1 MYTKISSGKEHR
13 RHRARRVSVLL
24 VVLALLFTMLPT
36 GLYTVAGAAEA
47 TETARPEPTPEPP
60 ADDTTD
66 DPANGTTD
74 DPADGTTDGTT
85 DDPADGT
92 TDDPAD
98 GTTDDPADGTTD
110 DPADD
115 ITDRAAPTAT
125 AVTVTCYAA
134 VDGGW
139 KQVGTVQTDKI
150 DSNSTRYYIMAA
162 ELDGIY
168 GEYGFS
174 SANYSGELFF
184 PHTDGRNADTLWAD
198 AAPKKNTDGA
208 WRIPLSKQ
216 GPIYLYY
223 LPGNTVGT
231 PSYFTGSKAKTDP
244 TMLEDNMFYTITVED
259 DLNRVYQEPP
269 APKIAFHGENV
280 SITLNTVSSM
290 AWDAMDGLT
299 GKPLELGPTKQT
311 ETSVTY
317 TIVEISQPVVF
328 YPHTDTLVIKY
339 EAEPDGWQHKIGQFE
354 PSVQAPQQSAMV
366 KGKKT
371 LLVEP
376 GDGDYT
382 LLAPDVDR
390 IAVTITGA
398 NNHTMF
404 YSFAGWKVVS
414 AAGSPVLPAG
424 TVLTADDLNAY
435 AGSDGVI
442 LLQAVWSG
450 VDSHNRPN
458 TVHFFLHLNGE
469 IRGSVDDGV
478 QWEDQKDYTP
488 ALHTTRML
496 GADNIPAEYSNKNAE
511 GVVKPLVARAT
522 NGDNAYAVDDT
533 IRNMVN
539 NPVQGGRL
547 EDLPNEETI
556 FAYLRAHSDT
566 ITMKVDGV
574 KIPAEMLN
582 SDYFQIRWNMVK
594 FEHSDGW
601 HIDGVLVAKRTRF
614 FVTKTFAGDAEAIKQ
629 VRDKFLIT
637 VSHTENGS
645 SVTDFTLVPQPAKEV
660 TEQGKRGYTRY
671 DAETDT
677 YTWEVPAQQRR
688 DYTIKE
694 TGHTLQGDKW
704 RVNNR
709 YLIRNHPQGLS
720 GGYQDYPEESGITIT
735 AVAYGNDVPNTAV
748 QTVALQNI
756 YVGIGTLTVKTQDSI
771 TGNGLA
777 KVEYKLSRPGGAEVV
792 LYRKPNTTLY
802 SVVQEEGYTEQIADC
817 KIIADASGFFTIR
830 LEEGTYTL
838 TETLPTGYFGPGT
851 VQVTVVQNTGGNIS
865 YHAEAKAL
873 PEGITPS
880 TGSWLQNADADNVV
894 ILNVPRM
901 LISVTARSSWPA
913 TGDKL
918 PVTVELWRDGAP
930 LPGDAYTVEL
940 NKENEWQYTWEN
952 LPLFT
957 DGTVADYTLREIEI
971 GDTYRDPGVAEDGFA
986 DYLVTY
992 AKALYRQAE
1001 DKEYREEHWWQKADG
1016 TQCFAREALLVVNN
1030 EGIRGEIA
1038 FEKVDEKGYPLKGA
1052 EFTLYADVECTK
1064 RLATATSDENGDV
1077 QFEDKWPA
1085 GTYYLRETT
1094 APVGYTAAELTWTV
1108 KIAAGKATV
1117 STPGG
1122 TTVTEVKNTS
1132 RLRLKLRVLG
1142 QLGEELPGA
1151 VLWVTR
1157 DNGSPM
1163 LYKTDEAGA
1172 ALLEQM
1178 PAGDYII
1185 QLAGTP
1191 TGYVPEDSA
1200 PNLKAEYGTLTY
1212 LDTANTAWQLEQ
1224 CEGEEYTYLLT
1235 LKLKELHILPS
1246 TGGTGTVPF
1255 TLAGAALMAVAVLL
1269 PSRKKVK

>member
-1 MYTKISSGKEHR
+1 MHTKISSGKEHR
-13 RHRARRVSVLL
+13 RHRARRASVLL

-36 GLYTVAGAAEA
+36 GLYTVADAAPAEEEPALVPAPEEALPEPEDSMTKEEETDEQPAEA
-47 TETARPEPTPEPP
+47 QP
-60 ADDTTD
+60 AEDK
-66 DPANGTTD
+66 A
-74 DPADGTTDGTT
+74 
-85 DDPADGT
+85 
-92 TDDPAD
+92 
-98 GTTDDPADGTTD
+98 
-110 DPADD
+110 
-115 ITDRAAPTAT
+115 RAAAAT
-125 AVTVTCYAA
+125 VECYAA
-134 VDGGW
+134 RDGIW
-139 KQVGTVQTDKI
+139 YPVTTVQTAAQYADGSGKL
-150 DSNSTRYYIMAA
+150 RYYITAA
-162 ELDGIY
+162 ELEEVY
-168 GEYGFS
+168 GAYGFKA
-174 SANYSGELFF
+174 ANYHGERFF
-184 PHTDGRNADTLWAD
+184 PHTDSYDPNKMWAD
-198 AAPKKNTDGA
+198 AAPIKSEDGG
-208 WRIPLSKQ
+208 WQIPLSHRTE
-216 GPIYLYY
+216 IRLYY
-223 LPGNTVGT
+223 LPANKEGAE
-231 PSYFTGSKAKTDP
+231 SYFLDKKELSNETLLA
-244 TMLEDNMFYTITVED
+244 ENMFYTVTVED

-299 GKPLELGPTKQT
+299 GTHLELEPTKQT

-317 TIVEISQPVVF
+317 TIEKISQPVVF

-382 LLAPDVDR
+382 LLAPDIDR
-390 IAVTITGA
+390 IEVKLTGEKA
-398 NNHTMF
+398 NNRSLF
-404 YSFAGWKVVS
+404 YSFLGWRV
-414 AAGSPVLPAG
+414 ANITEEVLLQPG
-424 TVLTADDLNAY
+424 TKLTAADLQHY
-435 AGSDGVI
+435 TGSDGEVT
-442 LLQAVWSG
+442 LRAKWSG
-450 VDSHNRPN
+450 EDKLKRPI
-458 TVHFFLHLNGE
+458 TTHFFLHLNGE

-488 ALHTTRML
+488 ALYTIRML

-574 KIPAEMLN
+574 EIPAEMLN

-601 HIDGVLVAKRTRF
+601 HIDGVLVAKRARF
-614 FVTKTFAGDAEAIKQ
+614 FVAKTFAGDAEAIKQ

-645 SVTDFTLVPQPAKEV
+645 SVTDFTLVPQPAKAV
-660 TEQGKRGYTRY
+660 TEQGKLGYTRY
-671 DAETDT
+671 DAEADT

-1052 EFTLYADVECTK
+1052 EFTLYADAECTK

-1108 KIAAGKATV
+1108 KIAAGKATI

-1132 RLRLKLRVLG
+1132 RLRLKLKVLG
-1142 QLGEELPGA
+1142 PLGEELPGA
-1151 VLWVTR
+1151 VLRVTR

-1163 LYKTDEAGA
+1163 LYKTNEAGA

-1246 TGGTGTVPF
+1246 TGGAGTVPF

-1269 PSRKKVK
+1269 PGRKKVK

>member
-1 MYTKISSGKEHR
+1 MHTKISSGKEHR
-13 RHRARRVSVLL
+13 RHRARRASVLL

-36 GLYTVAGAAEA
+36 GLYTVADAAPAEEEPALVPAPEEALPEPEDSMTKEEETDEQPAEA
-47 TETARPEPTPEPP
+47 QP
-60 ADDTTD
+60 AEDK
-66 DPANGTTD
+66 A
-74 DPADGTTDGTT
+74 
-85 DDPADGT
+85 
-92 TDDPAD
+92 
-98 GTTDDPADGTTD
+98 
-110 DPADD
+110 
-115 ITDRAAPTAT
+115 RAAAAT
-125 AVTVTCYAA
+125 VECYAA
-134 VDGGW
+134 RDGIW
-139 KQVGTVQTDKI
+139 YPVTTVQTAAQYADGSGKL
-150 DSNSTRYYIMAA
+150 RYYITAA
-162 ELDGIY
+162 ELEEVY
-168 GEYGFS
+168 GAYGFKA
-174 SANYSGELFF
+174 ANYHGERFF
-184 PHTDGRNADTLWAD
+184 PHTDSYDPNKMWAG
-198 AAPKKNTDGA
+198 AAPIKSEDGG
-208 WRIPLSKQ
+208 WQIPLSHRTE
-216 GPIYLYY
+216 IRLYY
-223 LPGNTVGT
+223 LPANKEGAE
-231 PSYFTGSKAKTDP
+231 SYFLDKKELSNETLLA
-244 TMLEDNMFYTITVED
+244 ENMFYTVTVED

-299 GKPLELGPTKQT
+299 GTHLELEPTKQT

-317 TIVEISQPVVF
+317 TIEKISQPVVF

-382 LLAPDVDR
+382 LLAPDIDR
-390 IAVTITGA
+390 IEVKLTGEKA
-398 NNHTMF
+398 NDRSLF
-404 YSFAGWKVVS
+404 YSFLGWRV
-414 AAGSPVLPAG
+414 ANITEEVLLQPG
-424 TVLTADDLNAY
+424 TKLTAADLQHY
-435 AGSDGVI
+435 TGSDGEVT
-442 LLQAVWSG
+442 LRAKWSG
-450 VDSHNRPN
+450 EDKLKRPI
-458 TVHFFLHLNGE
+458 TTHFFLHLNGE

-488 ALHTTRML
+488 ALYTIRML

-574 KIPAEMLN
+574 EIPAEMLN

-645 SVTDFTLVPQPAKEV
+645 SVTDFTLVPQPAKAV
-660 TEQGKRGYTRY
+660 TEQGKLGYTRY
-671 DAETDT
+671 DAEADT

-735 AVAYGNDVPNTAV
+735 AVAYGNDVPNTAL

-1052 EFTLYADVECTK
+1052 EFTLYADAECTK

-1108 KIAAGKATV
+1108 KIAAGKATI

-1132 RLRLKLRVLG
+1132 RLRLKLKVLG
-1142 QLGEELPGA
+1142 PLGEELPGA
-1151 VLWVTR
+1151 VLRVTR

-1163 LYKTDEAGA
+1163 LYKTNEAGA

-1235 LKLKELHILPS
+1235 LELKELHILPS

-1269 PSRKKVK
+1269 PGRKKVK

>member
-1 MYTKISSGKEHR
+1 MHTKISSGKEHR

-36 GLYTVAGAAEA
+36 GLYTVADAAPAEEEPALVPAPEEALPEPEDSMTKEEETDEQPAEA
-47 TETARPEPTPEPP
+47 QP
-60 ADDTTD
+60 AEDK
-66 DPANGTTD
+66 A
-74 DPADGTTDGTT
+74 
-85 DDPADGT
+85 
-92 TDDPAD
+92 
-98 GTTDDPADGTTD
+98 
-110 DPADD
+110 
-115 ITDRAAPTAT
+115 RAAAAT
-125 AVTVTCYAA
+125 VECYAA
-134 VDGGW
+134 RDGIW
-139 KQVGTVQTDKI
+139 YPVTTVQTAAQYADGSGKL
-150 DSNSTRYYIMAA
+150 RYYITAA
-162 ELDGIY
+162 ELEEAY
-168 GEYGFS
+168 SVYGFTA
-174 SANYSGELFF
+174 ANYHGERFF
-184 PHTDGRNADTLWAD
+184 PHTDSYDPNKMWAD
-198 AAPKKNTDGA
+198 AAPIKSEDGG
-208 WRIPLSKQ
+208 WQIPLSHRTE
-216 GPIYLYY
+216 IRLYY
-223 LPGNTVGT
+223 LPANKEGAE
-231 PSYFTGSKAKTDP
+231 SYFLDKKELSNETLLA
-244 TMLEDNMFYTITVED
+244 ENMFYTVTVED

-299 GKPLELGPTKQT
+299 GTHLELEPTKQT

-317 TIVEISQPVVF
+317 TIEKISQPVVF

-339 EAEPDGWQHKIGQFE
+339 EAELDGWQHKIGQFE

-382 LLAPDVDR
+382 LLAPDIDR
-390 IAVTITGA
+390 IEVKLTGEKA
-398 NNHTMF
+398 NNRSLF
-404 YSFAGWKVVS
+404 YSFLGWRV
-414 AAGSPVLPAG
+414 ANITEEVLLQPG
-424 TVLTADDLNAY
+424 TKLTAADLQHY
-435 AGSDGVI
+435 TGSDGEVT
-442 LLQAVWSG
+442 LRAKWSG
-450 VDSHNRPN
+450 EDKLKRPI
-458 TVHFFLHLNGE
+458 TTHFFLHLNGE

-488 ALHTTRML
+488 ALYTIRML

-511 GVVKPLVARAT
+511 GVVKPLAARAT

-574 KIPAEMLN
+574 EIPAEMLN

-645 SVTDFTLVPQPAKEV
+645 SVTDFTLVPQPAKAV
-660 TEQGKRGYTRY
+660 TEQGKLGYTRY
-671 DAETDT
+671 DAEVDT

-838 TETLPTGYFGPGT
+838 TEVLPTGYFGPGT
-851 VQVTVVQNTGGNIS
+851 VQVTVAQNTGGNIS

-1016 TQCFAREALLVVNN
+1016 TQCFAQEALLVVNN

-1052 EFTLYADVECTK
+1052 EFTLYADAECTEW
-1064 RLATATSDENGDV
+1064 LATATSDENGDV

-1108 KIAAGKATV
+1108 KIAAGKATI

-1132 RLRLKLRVLG
+1132 RLRLKLKVLG
-1142 QLGEELPGA
+1142 PLGEELPGA
-1151 VLWVTR
+1151 VLRVTR

-1163 LYKTDEAGA
+1163 LYKTNEAGA

-1224 CEGEEYTYLLT
+1224 CKGEEYTYLLT

-1269 PSRKKVK
+1269 PGRKKVK

>member
-1 MYTKISSGKEHR
+1 MHTKISSGKEHR

-36 GLYTVAGAAEA
+36 GLYTVADAAPAEEEPALVPASEEALPEPEDSMTKEEETDEQPAEA
-47 TETARPEPTPEPP
+47 QP
-60 ADDTTD
+60 AEDK
-66 DPANGTTD
+66 A
-74 DPADGTTDGTT
+74 
-85 DDPADGT
+85 
-92 TDDPAD
+92 
-98 GTTDDPADGTTD
+98 
-110 DPADD
+110 
-115 ITDRAAPTAT
+115 RAAAAT
-125 AVTVTCYAA
+125 VECYAA
-134 VDGGW
+134 RDGIW
-139 KQVGTVQTDKI
+139 YPVTTVQTAAQYADGSGKL
-150 DSNSTRYYIMAA
+150 RYYITAA
-162 ELDGIY
+162 ELEEVY
-168 GEYGFS
+168 SVYGFKA
-174 SANYSGELFF
+174 ANYHGERFF
-184 PHTDGRNADTLWAD
+184 PHTDSYDPNKMWAD
-198 AAPKKNTDGA
+198 AAPIKSEDGG
-208 WRIPLSKQ
+208 WQIPLSHRTE
-216 GPIYLYY
+216 IRLYY
-223 LPGNTVGT
+223 LPANEEGAE
-231 PSYFTGSKAKTDP
+231 SYFLDKKELSDETLLA
-244 TMLEDNMFYTITVED
+244 ENMFYTVTVED
-259 DLNRVYQEPP
+259 DLNRVYHEPP

-299 GKPLELGPTKQT
+299 GTHLELEPTKQT

-317 TIVEISQPVVF
+317 TIGEISQPVVF

-382 LLAPDVDR
+382 LLAPDIDR
-390 IAVTITGA
+390 IEVKLTGEKA
-398 NNHTMF
+398 NNRSLF
-404 YSFAGWKVVS
+404 YSFLGWRV
-414 AAGSPVLPAG
+414 ANITEEVLLQPG
-424 TVLTADDLNAY
+424 TKLTAADLQHY
-435 AGSDGVI
+435 TGSDGEVT
-442 LLQAVWSG
+442 LRAKWSG
-450 VDSHNRPN
+450 EDKLKRPI
-458 TVHFFLHLNGE
+458 TTLFFLHLNGE

-488 ALHTTRML
+488 ALYTTRML

-574 KIPAEMLN
+574 DIPAEMLN

-645 SVTDFTLVPQPAKEV
+645 SVTDFTLVPQPAKAV
-660 TEQGKRGYTRY
+660 TEQGKLGYTRY
-671 DAETDT
+671 DAEADT

-709 YLIRNHPQGLS
+709 YLIRNHPQGPS

-802 SVVQEEGYTEQIADC
+802 SVVQEEGYTEQITDC

-838 TETLPTGYFGPGT
+838 TEVLPTGYFAPGT
-851 VQVTVVQNTGGNIS
+851 VQVTVAQNTGGNIS

-971 GDTYRDPGVAEDGFA
+971 GDTYRDPGVAEDGFT

-1052 EFTLYADVECTK
+1052 EFTLYADAECTK

-1108 KIAAGKATV
+1108 KIAAGKATI

-1132 RLRLKLRVLG
+1132 RLRLKLKVLG
-1142 QLGEELPGA
+1142 PLGEELPGA
-1151 VLWVTR
+1151 VLRVTR

-1163 LYKTDEAGA
+1163 LYKTNEAGA

-1224 CEGEEYTYLLT
+1224 REGEEYTYLLT
-1235 LKLKELHILPS
+1235 LELKELHILPS

-1269 PSRKKVK
+1269 PGRKKVK

>member
-1 MYTKISSGKEHR
+1 MHTKISSGKEHR
-13 RHRARRVSVLL
+13 RHRARRASVLL

-36 GLYTVAGAAEA
+36 GLYTVADAAPAEEEPALVPAPEEALPEPEDSMTKEEETDEQPAEA
-47 TETARPEPTPEPP
+47 QP
-60 ADDTTD
+60 AEDK
-66 DPANGTTD
+66 A
-74 DPADGTTDGTT
+74 
-85 DDPADGT
+85 
-92 TDDPAD
+92 
-98 GTTDDPADGTTD
+98 
-110 DPADD
+110 
-115 ITDRAAPTAT
+115 RAAAAT
-125 AVTVTCYAA
+125 VECYAA
-134 VDGGW
+134 RDGIW
-139 KQVGTVQTDKI
+139 YPVTTVQTAAQYADGSGKL
-150 DSNSTRYYIMAA
+150 RYYITAA
-162 ELDGIY
+162 ELEEVY
-168 GEYGFS
+168 GAYGFKA
-174 SANYSGELFF
+174 ANYHGERFF
-184 PHTDGRNADTLWAD
+184 PHTDSYDPNKMWAG
-198 AAPKKNTDGA
+198 AAPIKSEDGG
-208 WRIPLSKQ
+208 WQIPLSHRTE
-216 GPIYLYY
+216 IRLYY
-223 LPGNTVGT
+223 LPANKEGAE
-231 PSYFTGSKAKTDP
+231 SYFLDKKELSNETLLA
-244 TMLEDNMFYTITVED
+244 ENMFYTVTVED

-299 GKPLELGPTKQT
+299 GTHLELEPTKQT

-317 TIVEISQPVVF
+317 TIEKISQPVVF

-382 LLAPDVDR
+382 LLAPDIDR
-390 IAVTITGA
+390 IEVKLTGEKA
-398 NNHTMF
+398 NNRSLF
-404 YSFAGWKVVS
+404 YSFLGWRV
-414 AAGSPVLPAG
+414 ANITEEVLLQPG
-424 TVLTADDLNAY
+424 TKLTAADLQHY
-435 AGSDGVI
+435 TGSDGEVT
-442 LLQAVWSG
+442 LRAKWSG
-450 VDSHNRPN
+450 EDKLKRPI
-458 TVHFFLHLNGE
+458 TTHFFLHLNGE

-488 ALHTTRML
+488 ALYTIRML

-574 KIPAEMLN
+574 EIPAEMLN

-645 SVTDFTLVPQPAKEV
+645 SVTDFTLVPQPAKAV
-660 TEQGKRGYTRY
+660 TEQGKLGYTRY
-671 DAETDT
+671 DAEADT

-735 AVAYGNDVPNTAV
+735 AVAYGNEVPNTAV

-918 PVTVELWRDGAP
+918 PVPVELWRDGAP

-1052 EFTLYADVECTK
+1052 EFTLYADAECTK

-1108 KIAAGKATV
+1108 KIAAGKATI

-1132 RLRLKLRVLG
+1132 RLRLKLKVLG
-1142 QLGEELPGA
+1142 PLGEELPGA
-1151 VLWVTR
+1151 VLRVTR

-1163 LYKTDEAGA
+1163 LYKTNEAGA

-1235 LKLKELHILPS
+1235 LELKELHILPS

-1269 PSRKKVK
+1269 PGRKKVK

>member
-1 MYTKISSGKEHR
+1 MHTKISSGKEHR
-13 RHRARRVSVLL
+13 RHRARRASVLL

-36 GLYTVAGAAEA
+36 GLYTVADAAPAEEEPALVPAPEEALPEPEDSMTKEEETDEQPAEA
-47 TETARPEPTPEPP
+47 QP
-60 ADDTTD
+60 AEDK
-66 DPANGTTD
+66 A
-74 DPADGTTDGTT
+74 
-85 DDPADGT
+85 
-92 TDDPAD
+92 
-98 GTTDDPADGTTD
+98 
-110 DPADD
+110 
-115 ITDRAAPTAT
+115 RAAAAT
-125 AVTVTCYAA
+125 VECYAA
-134 VDGGW
+134 RDGIW
-139 KQVGTVQTDKI
+139 YPVTTVQTAAQYADGSGKL
-150 DSNSTRYYIMAA
+150 RYYITAA
-162 ELDGIY
+162 ELEEVY
-168 GEYGFS
+168 GAYGFKA
-174 SANYSGELFF
+174 ANYHGERFF
-184 PHTDGRNADTLWAD
+184 PHTDSYDPNKMWAD
-198 AAPKKNTDGA
+198 AAPIKSEDGG
-208 WRIPLSKQ
+208 WQIPLSHRTE
-216 GPIYLYY
+216 IRLYY
-223 LPGNTVGT
+223 LPANKEGAE
-231 PSYFTGSKAKTDP
+231 SYFLDKKELSNETLLA
-244 TMLEDNMFYTITVED
+244 ENMFYTVTVED

-299 GKPLELGPTKQT
+299 GKPLKLEPTKQT

-382 LLAPDVDR
+382 LLAPDIDR
-390 IAVTITGA
+390 IEVKLTGEKA
-398 NNHTMF
+398 NDRSLF
-404 YSFAGWKVVS
+404 YSFLGWRV
-414 AAGSPVLPAG
+414 ANITEEVLLQPG
-424 TVLTADDLNAY
+424 TKLTAADLQHY
-435 AGSDGVI
+435 TGSDGEVT
-442 LLQAVWSG
+442 LRAKWSG
-450 VDSHNRPN
+450 EDKLKRPI
-458 TVHFFLHLNGE
+458 TTYFFLHLNGE

-574 KIPAEMLN
+574 EIPAEMLN

-614 FVTKTFAGDAEAIKQ
+614 FVAKTFAGDAEAIKQ

-645 SVTDFTLVPQPAKEV
+645 SVTDFTLVPQPAKAV
-660 TEQGKRGYTRY
+660 TEQGKLGYTRY
-671 DAETDT
+671 DAEADT
-677 YTWEVPAQQRR
+677 YTWEVPAQQRW

-735 AVAYGNDVPNTAV
+735 AAAYGNDVPNTAV

-838 TETLPTGYFGPGT
+838 TEVLPTGYFGPGT
-851 VQVTVVQNTGGNIS
+851 VQVTVAQNTGGNIS

-930 LPGDAYTVEL
+930 LTGDAYTVEL

-1052 EFTLYADVECTK
+1052 EFTLYADAECTK

-1108 KIAAGKATV
+1108 KIAAGKATI

-1132 RLRLKLRVLG
+1132 RLRLKLKVLG
-1142 QLGEELPGA
+1142 PLGEELPGA
-1151 VLWVTR
+1151 VLRVTR

-1163 LYKTDEAGA
+1163 LYKTNEAGA

-1269 PSRKKVK
+1269 PGRKKVK

>member
-1 MYTKISSGKEHR
+1 MHTKISSGKEHR
-13 RHRARRVSVLL
+13 RHRARRASVLL

-36 GLYTVAGAAEA
+36 GLYTVADAAPAEEEPALVPAPEEALPEPEDSMTKEEETDEQPAEA
-47 TETARPEPTPEPP
+47 QP
-60 ADDTTD
+60 AEDK
-66 DPANGTTD
+66 A
-74 DPADGTTDGTT
+74 
-85 DDPADGT
+85 
-92 TDDPAD
+92 
-98 GTTDDPADGTTD
+98 
-110 DPADD
+110 
-115 ITDRAAPTAT
+115 RAAAAT
-125 AVTVTCYAA
+125 VECHAARDGIWYPVT
-134 VDGGW
+134 
-139 KQVGTVQTDKI
+139 TVQTAAQYADGSGKL
-150 DSNSTRYYIMAA
+150 RYYITAA
-162 ELDGIY
+162 ELEEVY
-168 GEYGFS
+168 GAYGFKA
-174 SANYSGELFF
+174 ANYHGERFF
-184 PHTDGRNADTLWAD
+184 PHTDSYDPNKMWAG
-198 AAPKKNTDGA
+198 AAPIKSEDGG
-208 WRIPLSKQ
+208 WQIPLSHRTE
-216 GPIYLYY
+216 IRLYY
-223 LPGNTVGT
+223 LPANKEGAE
-231 PSYFTGSKAKTDP
+231 SYFLDKKELSNETLLA
-244 TMLEDNMFYTITVED
+244 ENMFYTVTVED

-299 GKPLELGPTKQT
+299 GTHLELEPTKQT

-317 TIVEISQPVVF
+317 TIEKISQPVVF

-382 LLAPDVDR
+382 LLAPDIDR
-390 IAVTITGA
+390 IEVKLTGEKA
-398 NNHTMF
+398 NNRSLF
-404 YSFAGWKVVS
+404 YSFLGWRV
-414 AAGSPVLPAG
+414 ANITEEVLLQPG
-424 TVLTADDLNAY
+424 TKLTAADLQHY
-435 AGSDGVI
+435 TGSDGEVT
-442 LLQAVWSG
+442 LRAKWSG
-450 VDSHNRPN
+450 EDKLKRPI
-458 TVHFFLHLNGE
+458 TTHFFLHLNGE

-488 ALHTTRML
+488 ALYTIRML

-574 KIPAEMLN
+574 EIPAEMLN

-614 FVTKTFAGDAEAIKQ
+614 FVAKTFAGDAEAIKQ

-645 SVTDFTLVPQPAKEV
+645 SVTDFTLVPQPAKAV
-660 TEQGKRGYTRY
+660 TEQGKLGYTRY
-671 DAETDT
+671 DAEADT

-735 AVAYGNDVPNTAV
+735 AAAYGNDVPNTAV

-838 TETLPTGYFGPGT
+838 TEVLPTGYFGPGT
-851 VQVTVVQNTGGNIS
+851 VQVTVAQNTGGNIS

-930 LPGDAYTVEL
+930 LTGDAYTVEL

-1052 EFTLYADVECTK
+1052 EFTLYADAECTK

-1108 KIAAGKATV
+1108 KIAAGKATI

-1132 RLRLKLRVLG
+1132 RLRLKLKVLG
-1142 QLGEELPGA
+1142 PLGEELPGA
-1151 VLWVTR
+1151 VLRVTR

-1163 LYKTDEAGA
+1163 LYKTNEASA

-1224 CEGEEYTYLLT
+1224 CKGEEYTYLLT
-1235 LKLKELHILPS
+1235 LELKELHILPS

-1269 PSRKKVK
+1269 PGRKKVK

>member
-1 MYTKISSGKEHR
+1 MHTKISSGKEHR
-13 RHRARRVSVLL
+13 RHRARRASVLL

-36 GLYTVAGAAEA
+36 GLYTVADAAPAEEEPALVPAPEEALPEPEDSMTKEEETDEQPAEA
-47 TETARPEPTPEPP
+47 QP
-60 ADDTTD
+60 AEDK
-66 DPANGTTD
+66 A
-74 DPADGTTDGTT
+74 
-85 DDPADGT
+85 
-92 TDDPAD
+92 
-98 GTTDDPADGTTD
+98 
-110 DPADD
+110 
-115 ITDRAAPTAT
+115 RAAAAT
-125 AVTVTCYAA
+125 VECYAA
-134 VDGGW
+134 RDGIW
-139 KQVGTVQTDKI
+139 YPVTTVQTAAQYADGSGKL
-150 DSNSTRYYIMAA
+150 RYYITAA
-162 ELDGIY
+162 ELEEVY
-168 GEYGFS
+168 GAYGFKA
-174 SANYSGELFF
+174 ANYHGERFF
-184 PHTDGRNADTLWAD
+184 PHTDSYDPNKMWAG
-198 AAPKKNTDGA
+198 AAPIKSEDGG
-208 WRIPLSKQ
+208 WQIPLSHRTE
-216 GPIYLYY
+216 IRLYY
-223 LPGNTVGT
+223 LPANKEGAE
-231 PSYFTGSKAKTDP
+231 SYFLDKKELSNET
-244 TMLEDNMFYTITVED
+244 LLVENMFYTVTVED

-299 GKPLELGPTKQT
+299 GTHLELEPTKQT

-317 TIVEISQPVVF
+317 TIEKISQPVVF

-382 LLAPDVDR
+382 LLAPDIDR
-390 IAVTITGA
+390 IEVKLTGEKA
-398 NNHTMF
+398 NNRSLF
-404 YSFAGWKVVS
+404 YSFLGWRV
-414 AAGSPVLPAG
+414 ANITEEVLLQPG
-424 TVLTADDLNAY
+424 TKLTAADLQHY
-435 AGSDGVI
+435 TGSDGEVT
-442 LLQAVWSG
+442 LRAKWSG
-450 VDSHNRPN
+450 EDKLKRPI
-458 TVHFFLHLNGE
+458 TTHFFLHLNGE

-488 ALHTTRML
+488 ALYTIRML

-574 KIPAEMLN
+574 EIPAEMLN

-645 SVTDFTLVPQPAKEV
+645 SVTDFTLVPQPAKAV
-660 TEQGKRGYTRY
+660 TEQGKLGYTRY
-671 DAETDT
+671 DAEADT

-1052 EFTLYADVECTK
+1052 EFTLYADAECTK

-1108 KIAAGKATV
+1108 KIAAGKATI

-1132 RLRLKLRVLG
+1132 RLRLKLKVLG
-1142 QLGEELPGA
+1142 PLGEELPGA
-1151 VLWVTR
+1151 VLRVTR

-1163 LYKTDEAGA
+1163 LYKTNEAGA

-1235 LKLKELHILPS
+1235 LELKELHILPS

-1269 PSRKKVK
+1269 PGRKKVK

>member
-1 MYTKISSGKEHR
+1 MHTKISSGKEHR
-13 RHRARRVSVLL
+13 RHRARRASVLL

-36 GLYTVAGAAEA
+36 GLYTVADAAPAEEEPALVPAPEEALPEPEDSMTKEEETDEQPAEA
-47 TETARPEPTPEPP
+47 QP
-60 ADDTTD
+60 AEDK
-66 DPANGTTD
+66 A
-74 DPADGTTDGTT
+74 
-85 DDPADGT
+85 
-92 TDDPAD
+92 
-98 GTTDDPADGTTD
+98 
-110 DPADD
+110 
-115 ITDRAAPTAT
+115 RAAAAT
-125 AVTVTCYAA
+125 VECYAA
-134 VDGGW
+134 RDGIW
-139 KQVGTVQTDKI
+139 YPVTTVQTAAQYADGSGKL
-150 DSNSTRYYIMAA
+150 RYYITAA
-162 ELDGIY
+162 ELEEVY
-168 GEYGFS
+168 GAYGFKA
-174 SANYSGELFF
+174 ANYHGERFF
-184 PHTDGRNADTLWAD
+184 PHTDSYDPNKMWAG
-198 AAPKKNTDGA
+198 AAPIKSEDGG
-208 WRIPLSKQ
+208 WQIPLSHRTE
-216 GPIYLYY
+216 IRLYY
-223 LPGNTVGT
+223 LPANKEGAE
-231 PSYFTGSKAKTDP
+231 SYFLDKKELSNETLLA
-244 TMLEDNMFYTITVED
+244 ENMFYTVTVED

-299 GKPLELGPTKQT
+299 GTHLELEPTKQT

-317 TIVEISQPVVF
+317 TIEKISQPVVF

-382 LLAPDVDR
+382 LLAPDIDR
-390 IAVTITGA
+390 IEVKLTGEKA
-398 NNHTMF
+398 NNRSLF
-404 YSFAGWKVVS
+404 YSFLGWRV
-414 AAGSPVLPAG
+414 ANITEEVLLQPG
-424 TVLTADDLNAY
+424 TKLTAADLQHY
-435 AGSDGVI
+435 TGSDGEVT
-442 LLQAVWSG
+442 LRAKWSG
-450 VDSHNRPN
+450 EDKLKRPI
-458 TVHFFLHLNGE
+458 TTQFFLHLNGE

-488 ALHTTRML
+488 ALYTIRML

-574 KIPAEMLN
+574 EIPAEMLN

-645 SVTDFTLVPQPAKEV
+645 SVTDFTLVPQPAKAV
-660 TEQGKRGYTRY
+660 TEQGKLGYTRY
-671 DAETDT
+671 DAEADT

-838 TETLPTGYFGPGT
+838 TEVLPTGYFGPGT
-851 VQVTVVQNTGGNIS
+851 VQVTVAQNTGGNIS

-930 LPGDAYTVEL
+930 LTGDAYTVEL

-1052 EFTLYADVECTK
+1052 EFTLYADAECTK

-1108 KIAAGKATV
+1108 KIAAGKATI

-1132 RLRLKLRVLG
+1132 RLRLKLKVLG
-1142 QLGEELPGA
+1142 PLGEELPGA
-1151 VLWVTR
+1151 VLRVTR

-1163 LYKTDEAGA
+1163 LYKTNEASA

-1224 CEGEEYTYLLT
+1224 CKGEEYTYLLT
-1235 LKLKELHILPS
+1235 LELKELHILPS

-1269 PSRKKVK
+1269 PGRKKVK

>member
-1 MYTKISSGKEHR
+1 MHTKISSGKEHR
-13 RHRARRVSVLL
+13 RHRARRASVLL

-36 GLYTVAGAAEA
+36 GLYTVADAAPAEEEPALVPAPEEALPEPEDSMTKEEETDEQPAEA
-47 TETARPEPTPEPP
+47 QP
-60 ADDTTD
+60 AEDK
-66 DPANGTTD
+66 A
-74 DPADGTTDGTT
+74 
-85 DDPADGT
+85 
-92 TDDPAD
+92 
-98 GTTDDPADGTTD
+98 
-110 DPADD
+110 
-115 ITDRAAPTAT
+115 RAAAAT
-125 AVTVTCYAA
+125 VECYAA
-134 VDGGW
+134 RDGIW
-139 KQVGTVQTDKI
+139 YPVTTVQTAAQYADGSGKL
-150 DSNSTRYYIMAA
+150 RYYITAA
-162 ELDGIY
+162 ELEEVY
-168 GEYGFS
+168 GAYGFKA
-174 SANYSGELFF
+174 ANYHGERFF
-184 PHTDGRNADTLWAD
+184 PHTDSYDPNKMWAG
-198 AAPKKNTDGA
+198 AAPIKSEDGG
-208 WRIPLSKQ
+208 WQIPLSHRTE
-216 GPIYLYY
+216 IRLYY
-223 LPGNTVGT
+223 LPANKEGAE
-231 PSYFTGSKAKTDP
+231 SYFLDKKELSNETLLA
-244 TMLEDNMFYTITVED
+244 ENMFYTVTVED

-299 GKPLELGPTKQT
+299 GTHLELEPTKQT
-311 ETSVTY
+311 KTSVTY
-317 TIVEISQPVVF
+317 TIEKISQPVVF

-382 LLAPDVDR
+382 LLAPDIDR
-390 IAVTITGA
+390 IEVKLTGEKA
-398 NNHTMF
+398 NNRSLF
-404 YSFAGWKVVS
+404 YSFLGWRV
-414 AAGSPVLPAG
+414 ANITEEVLLQPG
-424 TVLTADDLNAY
+424 TKLTAADLQHY
-435 AGSDGVI
+435 TGSDGEVT
-442 LLQAVWSG
+442 LRAKWSG
-450 VDSHNRPN
+450 EDKLKRPI
-458 TVHFFLHLNGE
+458 TTHFFLHLNGE

-488 ALHTTRML
+488 ALYTIRML

-574 KIPAEMLN
+574 EIPAEMLN

-645 SVTDFTLVPQPAKEV
+645 SVTDFTLVPQPAKAV
-660 TEQGKRGYTRY
+660 TEQGKLGYTRY
-671 DAETDT
+671 DAEADT

-1052 EFTLYADVECTK
+1052 EFTLYADAECTK

-1108 KIAAGKATV
+1108 KIAAGKATI

-1132 RLRLKLRVLG
+1132 RLRLKLKVLG
-1142 QLGEELPGA
+1142 PLGEELPGA
-1151 VLWVTR
+1151 VLRVTR

-1163 LYKTDEAGA
+1163 LYKTNEAGA

-1235 LKLKELHILPS
+1235 LELKELHILPS

-1269 PSRKKVK
+1269 PGRKKVK

>member
-1 MYTKISSGKEHR
+1 MHTKISSGKEHR

-36 GLYTVAGAAEA
+36 GLYTVADAAPAEEEPALVPAPEEALPEPEDSMTKEEETDEQPAEA
-47 TETARPEPTPEPP
+47 QP
-60 ADDTTD
+60 AEDK
-66 DPANGTTD
+66 A
-74 DPADGTTDGTT
+74 
-85 DDPADGT
+85 
-92 TDDPAD
+92 
-98 GTTDDPADGTTD
+98 
-110 DPADD
+110 
-115 ITDRAAPTAT
+115 RAAAAT
-125 AVTVTCYAA
+125 VECYAA
-134 VDGGW
+134 RDGIW
-139 KQVGTVQTDKI
+139 YPVTTVQTAAQYTDGSGKL
-150 DSNSTRYYIMAA
+150 RYYITAA
-162 ELDGIY
+162 ELEEVYGAYGFTAAKYY
-168 GEYGFS
+168 GER
-174 SANYSGELFF
+174 FF
-184 PHTDGRNADTLWAD
+184 PHTDSYDPNKMWAD
-198 AAPKKNTDGA
+198 AAPIKSEDGG
-208 WRIPLSKQ
+208 WQIPLSHRTE
-216 GPIYLYY
+216 IRLYY
-223 LPGNTVGT
+223 LPANEEGAE
-231 PSYFTGSKAKTDP
+231 SYFLDKKELSDETLLA
-244 TMLEDNMFYTITVED
+244 ENMFYTVTVED

-299 GKPLELGPTKQT
+299 GTHLELEPTKQT

-317 TIVEISQPVVF
+317 TIGEISQPVVF

-382 LLAPDVDR
+382 LLAPDIDR
-390 IAVTITGA
+390 IEVKLTGEKA
-398 NNHTMF
+398 NNRLLF
-404 YSFAGWKVVS
+404 YSFLGWRV
-414 AAGSPVLPAG
+414 ANITEEVLLQPG
-424 TVLTADDLNAY
+424 TKLTAADLQHY
-435 AGSDGVI
+435 TGSDGEVT
-442 LLQAVWSG
+442 LRAKWSG
-450 VDSHNRPN
+450 EDKLKRPI
-458 TVHFFLHLNGE
+458 TTHFFLHLNGE
-469 IRGSVDDGV
+469 IRSSVDDGV

-488 ALHTTRML
+488 ALYTTRML

-556 FAYLRAHSDT
+556 FAYLRAHGDT

-574 KIPAEMLN
+574 EIPAEMLN
-582 SDYFQIRWNMVK
+582 SDHFQIRWNMVK

-645 SVTDFTLVPQPAKEV
+645 SVTDFTLVPQPAKAV
-660 TEQGKRGYTRY
+660 TEQGKIGYTRY
-671 DAETDT
+671 DAEADT

-709 YLIRNHPQGLS
+709 YLIRNHPQGPS

-777 KVEYKLSRPGGAEVV
+777 KVEYKLSRPGGAEVA

-838 TETLPTGYFGPGT
+838 TEVLPTGYFGPGT
-851 VQVTVVQNTGGNIS
+851 VQVTVAQNTGGNIS

-873 PEGITPS
+873 PEGIKPS

-901 LISVTARSSWPA
+901 LISVMARSSWPA

-957 DGTVADYTLREIEI
+957 NGTVADYTLREIEI

-1108 KIAAGKATV
+1108 KIAAGKATI

-1132 RLRLKLRVLG
+1132 RLRLKLKVQG
-1142 QLGEELPGA
+1142 PLGEELPGA
-1151 VLWVTR
+1151 VLRVTR
-1157 DNGSPM
+1157 DNGSPV
-1163 LYKTDEAGA
+1163 LYKTNEAGA

-1224 CEGEEYTYLLT
+1224 REGEEYTYLLT
-1235 LKLKELHILPS
+1235 LELKELHILPS

-1255 TLAGAALMAVAVLL
+1255 TLAGAVLMAVAVLL
-1269 PSRKKVK
+1269 PGRKKVK

>member
-1 MYTKISSGKEHR
+1 MHTKISSGKEHR
-13 RHRARRVSVLL
+13 RHRARRASVLL

-36 GLYTVAGAAEA
+36 GLYTVADAAPAEEEPALVPAPEEALPEPEDSMTKEEETDEQPAEA
-47 TETARPEPTPEPP
+47 QP
-60 ADDTTD
+60 AEDK
-66 DPANGTTD
+66 A
-74 DPADGTTDGTT
+74 
-85 DDPADGT
+85 
-92 TDDPAD
+92 
-98 GTTDDPADGTTD
+98 
-110 DPADD
+110 
-115 ITDRAAPTAT
+115 RAAAAT
-125 AVTVTCYAA
+125 VECYAA
-134 VDGGW
+134 RDGIW
-139 KQVGTVQTDKI
+139 YPVTTVQTAAQYADGSGKL
-150 DSNSTRYYIMAA
+150 RYYITAA
-162 ELDGIY
+162 ELEEVY
-168 GEYGFS
+168 GAYGFKA
-174 SANYSGELFF
+174 ANYHGERFF
-184 PHTDGRNADTLWAD
+184 PHTDSYDPNKMWAD
-198 AAPKKNTDGA
+198 AAPIKSEDGG
-208 WRIPLSKQ
+208 WQIPLSHRTE
-216 GPIYLYY
+216 IRLYY
-223 LPGNTVGT
+223 LPANKEGAE
-231 PSYFTGSKAKTDP
+231 SYFLDKKELSNETLLA
-244 TMLEDNMFYTITVED
+244 ENMFYTVTVED

-299 GKPLELGPTKQT
+299 GTHLELEPTKQT

-317 TIVEISQPVVF
+317 TIEKISQPVVF

-382 LLAPDVDR
+382 LLAPDIDR
-390 IAVTITGA
+390 IEVKLTGEKA
-398 NNHTMF
+398 NNRSLF
-404 YSFAGWKVVS
+404 YSFLGWRV
-414 AAGSPVLPAG
+414 ANITEEVLLQPG
-424 TVLTADDLNAY
+424 TKLTAADLQHY
-435 AGSDGVI
+435 TGSDGEVT
-442 LLQAVWSG
+442 LRAKWSG
-450 VDSHNRPN
+450 EDKLKRPI
-458 TVHFFLHLNGE
+458 TTHFFLHLNGE

-488 ALHTTRML
+488 ALYTIRML

-574 KIPAEMLN
+574 EIPAEMLN

-645 SVTDFTLVPQPAKEV
+645 SVADFTLVPQPAKAV
-660 TEQGKRGYTRY
+660 TEQGKLGYTRY
-671 DAETDT
+671 DAEADT

-851 VQVTVVQNTGGNIS
+851 VQVTVAQNTGGNIS

-1052 EFTLYADVECTK
+1052 EFTLYADAECTK

-1108 KIAAGKATV
+1108 KIAAGKATI

-1132 RLRLKLRVLG
+1132 RLRLKLKVLG
-1142 QLGEELPGA
+1142 PLGEELPGA
-1151 VLWVTR
+1151 VLRVTR

-1163 LYKTDEAGA
+1163 LYKTNEAGA

-1246 TGGTGTVPF
+1246 TGGAGTVPF

-1269 PSRKKVK
+1269 PGRKKVK

>member
-1 MYTKISSGKEHR
+1 MHTKISSGKEHR
-13 RHRARRVSVLL
+13 RRRARRASALM
-24 VVLALLFTMLPT
+24 VVLALLFTMVPT
-36 GLYTVAGAAEA
+36 GFATVAGAAEA
-47 TETARPEPTPEPP
+47 TETAPPEPTPEPP

-66 DPANGTTD
+66 DPANI
-74 DPADGTTDGTT
+74 
-85 DDPADGT
+85 
-92 TDDPAD
+92 
-98 GTTDDPADGTTD
+98 TTD

-125 AVTVTCYAA
+125 AVAVTCYAA
-134 VDGGW
+134 VDGNW
-139 KQVGTVQTDKI
+139 KQVGTVQTDQI
-150 DSNSTRYYIMAA
+150 DSSGRYYIMAA
-162 ELDGIY
+162 ALDGIY

-174 SANYSGELFF
+174 SAEYKGELFF
-184 PHTDGRNADTLWAD
+184 PHTDNNGIDKLWAD
-198 AAPKKNTDGA
+198 AAPIKSEDGG
-208 WRIPLSKQ
+208 WQIPLSHRTE
-216 GPIYLYY
+216 IRLYY
-223 LPGNTVGT
+223 LPTNEEGAE
-231 PSYFTGSKAKTDP
+231 SYFLDKKELSNETLLA
-244 TMLEDNMFYTITVED
+244 ENMFYTVTVED

-299 GKPLELGPTKQT
+299 GTHLELEPTKQT

-317 TIVEISQPVVF
+317 TIGEISQPVVF

-382 LLAPDVDR
+382 LLAPDIDR
-390 IAVTITGA
+390 IEVKLTGEKA
-398 NNHTMF
+398 NDRSLF
-404 YSFAGWKVVS
+404 YSFLGWRV
-414 AAGSPVLPAG
+414 ANITEEVLLQPG
-424 TVLTADDLNAY
+424 TKLTAADLQHY
-435 AGSDGVI
+435 TGSDGEVT
-442 LLQAVWSG
+442 LRAKWSG
-450 VDSHNRPN
+450 EDKLKRPI
-458 TVHFFLHLNGE
+458 TTYFFLHLNGE

-574 KIPAEMLN
+574 EIPAEMLN

-614 FVTKTFAGDAEAIKQ
+614 FVAKTFAGDAEAIKQ

-645 SVTDFTLVPQPAKEV
+645 SVTDFTLVPQPAKAV
-660 TEQGKRGYTRY
+660 TEQGKLGYTRY
-671 DAETDT
+671 DAEADT

-735 AVAYGNDVPNTAV
+735 AAAYGNDVPNTAV

-838 TETLPTGYFGPGT
+838 TEVLPTGYFGPGT
-851 VQVTVVQNTGGNIS
+851 VQVTVAQNTGGNIS

-930 LPGDAYTVEL
+930 LTGDAYTVEL

-1052 EFTLYADVECTK
+1052 EFTLYADAECTK

-1108 KIAAGKATV
+1108 KIAAGKATI

-1132 RLRLKLRVLG
+1132 RLRLKLKVLG
-1142 QLGEELPGA
+1142 PLGEELPGA
-1151 VLWVTR
+1151 VLRVTR

-1163 LYKTDEAGA
+1163 LYKTNEASA

-1224 CEGEEYTYLLT
+1224 CKGEEYTYLLT
-1235 LKLKELHILPS
+1235 LELKELHILPS

-1269 PSRKKVK
+1269 PGRKKVK

>member
-1 MYTKISSGKEHR
+1 MHTKISSGKEHR
-13 RHRARRVSVLL
+13 RHRARRASVLL

-36 GLYTVAGAAEA
+36 GLYTVADAAPAEEEPALVPAPEEALPEPEDSMTKEEETDEQPAEA
-47 TETARPEPTPEPP
+47 QP
-60 ADDTTD
+60 AEDK
-66 DPANGTTD
+66 A
-74 DPADGTTDGTT
+74 
-85 DDPADGT
+85 
-92 TDDPAD
+92 
-98 GTTDDPADGTTD
+98 
-110 DPADD
+110 
-115 ITDRAAPTAT
+115 RAAAAT
-125 AVTVTCYAA
+125 VECYAA
-134 VDGGW
+134 RDGIW
-139 KQVGTVQTDKI
+139 YPVTTVQTAAQYADGSGKL
-150 DSNSTRYYIMAA
+150 RYYITAA
-162 ELDGIY
+162 ELEEVY
-168 GEYGFS
+168 GAYGFKA
-174 SANYSGELFF
+174 ANYHGERFF
-184 PHTDGRNADTLWAD
+184 PHTDSYDPNKMWAG
-198 AAPKKNTDGA
+198 AAPIKSEDGG
-208 WRIPLSKQ
+208 WQIPLSHRTE
-216 GPIYLYY
+216 IRLYY
-223 LPGNTVGT
+223 LPANKEGAE
-231 PSYFTGSKAKTDP
+231 SYFLDKKELSNETLLA
-244 TMLEDNMFYTITVED
+244 ENMFYTVTVED

-299 GKPLELGPTKQT
+299 GTHLELEPTKQT

-317 TIVEISQPVVF
+317 TIEKISQPVVF

-382 LLAPDVDR
+382 LLAPDIDR
-390 IAVTITGA
+390 IEVKLTGEKA
-398 NNHTMF
+398 NNRSLF
-404 YSFAGWKVVS
+404 YSFLGWRV
-414 AAGSPVLPAG
+414 ANITEEVLLQPG
-424 TVLTADDLNAY
+424 TKLTAADLQHY
-435 AGSDGVI
+435 TGSDGEVT
-442 LLQAVWSG
+442 LRAKWSG
-450 VDSHNRPN
+450 EDKLKRPI
-458 TVHFFLHLNGE
+458 TTHFFLHLNGE

-488 ALHTTRML
+488 ALYTIRML

-574 KIPAEMLN
+574 EIPAEMLN

-645 SVTDFTLVPQPAKEV
+645 SVTDFTLVPQPAKAV
-660 TEQGKRGYTRY
+660 TEQGKLGYTRY
-671 DAETDT
+671 DAEADT

-992 AKALYRQAE
+992 AKARQAE

-1052 EFTLYADVECTK
+1052 EFTLYADAECTK

-1108 KIAAGKATV
+1108 KIAAGKATI

-1132 RLRLKLRVLG
+1132 RLRLKLKVLG
-1142 QLGEELPGA
+1142 PLGEELPGA
-1151 VLWVTR
+1151 VLRVTR

-1163 LYKTDEAGA
+1163 LYKTNEAGA

-1235 LKLKELHILPS
+1235 LELKELHILPS

-1269 PSRKKVK
+1269 PGRKKVK

>member
-1 MYTKISSGKEHR
+1 MHTKISSGKEHR

-36 GLYTVAGAAEA
+36 GLYTVADAAPAEEEPALVPAPEEALPEPEDSMTKEEETDEQPAEA
-47 TETARPEPTPEPP
+47 QP
-60 ADDTTD
+60 AEDK
-66 DPANGTTD
+66 A
-74 DPADGTTDGTT
+74 
-85 DDPADGT
+85 
-92 TDDPAD
+92 
-98 GTTDDPADGTTD
+98 
-110 DPADD
+110 
-115 ITDRAAPTAT
+115 RAAAAT
-125 AVTVTCYAA
+125 VECYAA
-134 VDGGW
+134 RDGIW
-139 KQVGTVQTDKI
+139 YPVTTVQTAAQYADGSGKL
-150 DSNSTRYYIMAA
+150 RYYITAA
-162 ELDGIY
+162 ELEEVY
-168 GEYGFS
+168 GAYGFKA
-174 SANYSGELFF
+174 ANYHGERFF
-184 PHTDGRNADTLWAD
+184 PHTDSYDPNKMWAG
-198 AAPKKNTDGA
+198 AAPIKSEDGG
-208 WRIPLSKQ
+208 WQIPLSHRTE
-216 GPIYLYY
+216 IRLYY
-223 LPGNTVGT
+223 LPANKEGAE
-231 PSYFTGSKAKTDP
+231 SYFLDKKELSNETLLA
-244 TMLEDNMFYTITVED
+244 ENMFYTVTVED

-299 GKPLELGPTKQT
+299 GTHLELEPTKQT

-317 TIVEISQPVVF
+317 TIEKISQPVVF

-382 LLAPDVDR
+382 LLAPDIDR
-390 IAVTITGA
+390 IEVKLTGEKA
-398 NNHTMF
+398 NNRSLF
-404 YSFAGWKVVS
+404 YSFLGWRV
-414 AAGSPVLPAG
+414 ANITEEVLLQPG
-424 TVLTADDLNAY
+424 TKLTAADLQHY
-435 AGSDGVI
+435 TGSDGEVT
-442 LLQAVWSG
+442 LRAKWSG
-450 VDSHNRPN
+450 EDKLKRPI
-458 TVHFFLHLNGE
+458 TTHFFLHLNGE

-488 ALHTTRML
+488 ALYTIRML

-574 KIPAEMLN
+574 EIPAEMLN

-645 SVTDFTLVPQPAKEV
+645 SVTDFTLVPQPAKAV
-660 TEQGKRGYTRY
+660 TEQGKLGYTRY
-671 DAETDT
+671 DAEADT

-971 GDTYRDPGVAEDGFA
+971 GDTYCDPGVAEDGFA

-1052 EFTLYADVECTK
+1052 EFTLYADAECTK

-1108 KIAAGKATV
+1108 KIAAGKATI

-1132 RLRLKLRVLG
+1132 RLRLKLKVLG
-1142 QLGEELPGA
+1142 PLGEELPGA
-1151 VLWVTR
+1151 VLRVTR

-1163 LYKTDEAGA
+1163 LYKTNEAGA

-1269 PSRKKVK
+1269 PGRKKVK

>member
-1 MYTKISSGKEHR
+1 MHTKISSGKEHR
-13 RHRARRVSVLL
+13 RHRARRASVLL

-36 GLYTVAGAAEA
+36 GLYTVADAAPAEEEPALVPAPEEALPEPEDSMTKEEETDEQPAEA
-47 TETARPEPTPEPP
+47 QP
-60 ADDTTD
+60 AEDK
-66 DPANGTTD
+66 A
-74 DPADGTTDGTT
+74 
-85 DDPADGT
+85 
-92 TDDPAD
+92 
-98 GTTDDPADGTTD
+98 
-110 DPADD
+110 
-115 ITDRAAPTAT
+115 RAAAAT
-125 AVTVTCYAA
+125 VECYAA
-134 VDGGW
+134 RDGIW
-139 KQVGTVQTDKI
+139 YPVTTVQTAAQYADGSGKL
-150 DSNSTRYYIMAA
+150 RYYITAA
-162 ELDGIY
+162 ELEEVY
-168 GEYGFS
+168 GAYGFKA
-174 SANYSGELFF
+174 ANYHGERFF
-184 PHTDGRNADTLWAD
+184 PHTDSYDPNKMWAG
-198 AAPKKNTDGA
+198 AAPIKSEDGG
-208 WRIPLSKQ
+208 WQIPLSHRTE
-216 GPIYLYY
+216 IRLYY
-223 LPGNTVGT
+223 LPANKEGAE
-231 PSYFTGSKAKTDP
+231 SYFLDKKELSNETLLA
-244 TMLEDNMFYTITVED
+244 ENMFYTVTVED

-299 GKPLELGPTKQT
+299 GTHLELEPTKQT

-317 TIVEISQPVVF
+317 TIEKISQPVVF

-382 LLAPDVDR
+382 LLAPDIDR
-390 IAVTITGA
+390 IEVKLTGEKA
-398 NNHTMF
+398 NNRSLF
-404 YSFAGWKVVS
+404 YSFLGWRV
-414 AAGSPVLPAG
+414 ANITEEVLLQPG
-424 TVLTADDLNAY
+424 TKLTAADLQHY
-435 AGSDGVI
+435 TGSDGEVT
-442 LLQAVWSG
+442 LRAKWSG
-450 VDSHNRPN
+450 EDKLKRPI
-458 TVHFFLHLNGE
+458 TTHFFLHLNGE

-488 ALHTTRML
+488 ALYTIRML

-574 KIPAEMLN
+574 EIPAEMLN

-645 SVTDFTLVPQPAKEV
+645 SVTDFTLVPQPAKVV
-660 TEQGKRGYTRY
+660 TEQGKLGYTRY
-671 DAETDT
+671 DAEADT

-777 KVEYKLSRPGGAEVV
+777 KVEYKLSRPGGAEVA

-802 SVVQEEGYTEQIADC
+802 SVVQEEGYTEQTADC
-817 KIIADASGFFTIR
+817 KIIADASGFFTIQ

-838 TETLPTGYFGPGT
+838 TEVLQTGYFAPGT
-851 VQVTVVQNTGGNIS
+851 VQVTVAQNTGGNIS

-880 TGSWLQNADADNVV
+880 IGSWLQNADADNVV

-1016 TQCFAREALLVVNN
+1016 TQYFAREALLVVNN

-1038 FEKVDEKGYPLKGA
+1038 FEKVDEKGYPLKGT
-1052 EFTLYADVECTK
+1052 EFTLYADAECTK

-1108 KIAAGKATV
+1108 KIAAGKATI

-1132 RLRLKLRVLG
+1132 RLRLKLKVLG
-1142 QLGEELPGA
+1142 PLGEELPGA
-1151 VLWVTR
+1151 VLRVMR

-1163 LYKTDEAGA
+1163 LYKTNEAGA

-1255 TLAGAALMAVAVLL
+1255 TLAGVLL
-1269 PSRKKVK
+1269 MGLTAVMLCRKKQVK

>member
-1 MYTKISSGKEHR
+1 MHTKISSGKEHR

-36 GLYTVAGAAEA
+36 GLYTVADAAPAEEEPALVPAPEEALPEPEDSMTKEEETDEQPAEA
-47 TETARPEPTPEPP
+47 QP
-60 ADDTTD
+60 AEDK
-66 DPANGTTD
+66 A
-74 DPADGTTDGTT
+74 
-85 DDPADGT
+85 
-92 TDDPAD
+92 
-98 GTTDDPADGTTD
+98 
-110 DPADD
+110 
-115 ITDRAAPTAT
+115 RAAAAT
-125 AVTVTCYAA
+125 VECYAA
-134 VDGGW
+134 RDGIW
-139 KQVGTVQTDKI
+139 YPVTTVQTAAQYADGSGKL
-150 DSNSTRYYIMAA
+150 RYYITAA
-162 ELDGIY
+162 ELEEVY
-168 GEYGFS
+168 GAYGFKA
-174 SANYSGELFF
+174 ANYHGERFF
-184 PHTDGRNADTLWAD
+184 PHTDSYDPNKMWAG
-198 AAPKKNTDGA
+198 AAPIKSEDGG
-208 WRIPLSKQ
+208 WQIPLSHRTE
-216 GPIYLYY
+216 IRLYY
-223 LPGNTVGT
+223 LPANKEGAE
-231 PSYFTGSKAKTDP
+231 SYFLDKKELSNETLLA
-244 TMLEDNMFYTITVED
+244 ENMFYTVTVED

-299 GKPLELGPTKQT
+299 GTHLELEPTKQT

-317 TIVEISQPVVF
+317 TIEKISQPVVF

-382 LLAPDVDR
+382 LLAPDIDR
-390 IAVTITGA
+390 IEVKLTGEKA
-398 NNHTMF
+398 NNRSLF
-404 YSFAGWKVVS
+404 YSFLGWRV
-414 AAGSPVLPAG
+414 ANITEEVLLQPG
-424 TVLTADDLNAY
+424 TKLTAADLQHY
-435 AGSDGVI
+435 TGSDGEVT
-442 LLQAVWSG
+442 LRAKWSG
-450 VDSHNRPN
+450 EDKLKRPI
-458 TVHFFLHLNGE
+458 TTHFFLHLNGE

-488 ALHTTRML
+488 ALYTIRML

-574 KIPAEMLN
+574 EIPAEMLN

-645 SVTDFTLVPQPAKEV
+645 SVTDFTLVPQPAKAV
-660 TEQGKRGYTRY
+660 TEQGKLGYTRY
-671 DAETDT
+671 DAEADT

-694 TGHTLQGDKW
+694 AGHTLQGDKW

-720 GGYQDYPEESGITIT
+720 GGYQDYPEESGINIT

-777 KVEYKLSRPGGAEVV
+777 KVEYKLSRPDGAEVV

-838 TETLPTGYFGPGT
+838 TEVLPTGYFGPGT
-851 VQVTVVQNTGGNIS
+851 VQVRVAQNTGGNIS

-957 DGTVADYTLREIEI
+957 DGTVTDYTLREIEI

-1016 TQCFAREALLVVNN
+1016 TQCFAQEALLVVNN

-1038 FEKVDEKGYPLKGA
+1038 FEKADEKGYPLKGA
-1052 EFTLYADVECTK
+1052 EFTLYADAECTK
-1064 RLATATSDENGDV
+1064 QLATATSNENGDV

-1108 KIAAGKATV
+1108 KIAAGKATI

-1132 RLRLKLRVLG
+1132 RLRLKLKVLG
-1142 QLGEELPGA
+1142 PLGEELPGA
-1151 VLWVTR
+1151 VLRVTR

-1163 LYKTDEAGA
+1163 LYKTNEAGA

-1224 CEGEEYTYLLT
+1224 REGEEYTYLLT
-1235 LKLKELHILPS
+1235 LELKELHILPS
-1246 TGGTGTVPF
+1246 TGGAGTVPF

-1269 PSRKKVK
+1269 PGRKKVK

>member
-1 MYTKISSGKEHR
+1 MHTKISSGKEHR

-36 GLYTVAGAAEA
+36 GLYTVADAAPAEEEPALVPAPEEALPEPEDSMTKEEETDEQPAEA
-47 TETARPEPTPEPP
+47 QP
-60 ADDTTD
+60 AEDK
-66 DPANGTTD
+66 A
-74 DPADGTTDGTT
+74 
-85 DDPADGT
+85 
-92 TDDPAD
+92 
-98 GTTDDPADGTTD
+98 
-110 DPADD
+110 
-115 ITDRAAPTAT
+115 RAAAAT
-125 AVTVTCYAA
+125 VECYAA
-134 VDGGW
+134 RDGIW
-139 KQVGTVQTDKI
+139 YPVTTVQTAAQYADGSGKL
-150 DSNSTRYYIMAA
+150 RYYITAA
-162 ELDGIY
+162 ELEEVY
-168 GEYGFS
+168 GAYGFKA
-174 SANYSGELFF
+174 ANYHGERFF
-184 PHTDGRNADTLWAD
+184 PHTDSYDPNKMWAG
-198 AAPKKNTDGA
+198 AAPIKSEDGG
-208 WRIPLSKQ
+208 WQIPLSHRTE
-216 GPIYLYY
+216 IRLYY
-223 LPGNTVGT
+223 LPANKEGAE
-231 PSYFTGSKAKTDP
+231 SYFLDKKELSNETLLA
-244 TMLEDNMFYTITVED
+244 ENMFYTVTVED

-299 GKPLELGPTKQT
+299 GTHLELEPTKQT

-317 TIVEISQPVVF
+317 TIEKISQPVVF

-382 LLAPDVDR
+382 LLAPDIDR
-390 IAVTITGA
+390 IEVKLTGEKA
-398 NNHTMF
+398 NNRSLF
-404 YSFAGWKVVS
+404 YSFLGWRV
-414 AAGSPVLPAG
+414 ANITEEVLLQPG
-424 TVLTADDLNAY
+424 TKLTAADLQHY
-435 AGSDGVI
+435 TGSDGEVT
-442 LLQAVWSG
+442 LRAKWSG
-450 VDSHNRPN
+450 EDKLKRPI
-458 TVHFFLHLNGE
+458 TTHFFLHLNGE

-488 ALHTTRML
+488 ALYTIRML

-574 KIPAEMLN
+574 EIPAEMLN

-645 SVTDFTLVPQPAKEV
+645 SVTDFTLVPQPAKAV
-660 TEQGKRGYTRY
+660 TEQGKLGYTRY
-671 DAETDT
+671 DAEADT

-1052 EFTLYADVECTK
+1052 EFTLYADAECTK

-1108 KIAAGKATV
+1108 KIAAGKATI

-1132 RLRLKLRVLG
+1132 RLRLKLKVLG
-1142 QLGEELPGA
+1142 PLGEELPGA
-1151 VLWVTR
+1151 VLRVTR

-1163 LYKTDEAGA
+1163 LYKTNEAGA

-1246 TGGTGTVPF
+1246 TGGAGTVPF

-1269 PSRKKVK
+1269 PGRKKVK

>member
-1 MYTKISSGKEHR
+1 MHTKISSGKEHR
-13 RHRARRVSVLL
+13 RHRARRASVLL

-36 GLYTVAGAAEA
+36 GLYTVADAAPAEEEPALVPAPEEALPEPEDSMTKEEETDEQPAEA
-47 TETARPEPTPEPP
+47 QP
-60 ADDTTD
+60 AEDK
-66 DPANGTTD
+66 A
-74 DPADGTTDGTT
+74 
-85 DDPADGT
+85 
-92 TDDPAD
+92 
-98 GTTDDPADGTTD
+98 
-110 DPADD
+110 
-115 ITDRAAPTAT
+115 RAAAAT
-125 AVTVTCYAA
+125 VECYAA
-134 VDGGW
+134 RDGIW
-139 KQVGTVQTDKI
+139 YPVTTVQTAAQYADGSGKL
-150 DSNSTRYYIMAA
+150 RYYITAA
-162 ELDGIY
+162 ELEEVY
-168 GEYGFS
+168 GAYGFKA
-174 SANYSGELFF
+174 ANYHGERFF
-184 PHTDGRNADTLWAD
+184 PHTDSYDPNKMWAG
-198 AAPKKNTDGA
+198 AAPIKSEDGG
-208 WRIPLSKQ
+208 WQIPLSHRTE
-216 GPIYLYY
+216 IRLYY
-223 LPGNTVGT
+223 LPANKEGAE
-231 PSYFTGSKAKTDP
+231 SYFLDKKELSNETLLA
-244 TMLEDNMFYTITVED
+244 ENMFYTVTVED

-299 GKPLELGPTKQT
+299 GTHLELEPTKQT

-317 TIVEISQPVVF
+317 TIEKISQPVVF

-382 LLAPDVDR
+382 LLAPDIDR
-390 IAVTITGA
+390 IEVKLTGEKA
-398 NNHTMF
+398 NNRSLF
-404 YSFAGWKVVS
+404 YSFLGWRV
-414 AAGSPVLPAG
+414 ANITEEVLLQPG
-424 TVLTADDLNAY
+424 TKLTAADLQHY
-435 AGSDGVI
+435 TGSDGEVT
-442 LLQAVWSG
+442 LRAKWSG
-450 VDSHNRPN
+450 EDKLKRPI
-458 TVHFFLHLNGE
+458 TTHFFLHLNGE

-488 ALHTTRML
+488 ALYTIRML

-574 KIPAEMLN
+574 EIPAEMLN

-645 SVTDFTLVPQPAKEV
+645 SVTDFTLVPQPAKAV
-660 TEQGKRGYTRY
+660 TEQGKLGYTRY
-671 DAETDT
+671 DAEADT

-777 KVEYKLSRPGGAEVV
+777 NVEYKLSRPGGAEVV

-1052 EFTLYADVECTK
+1052 EFTLYADAECTK

-1108 KIAAGKATV
+1108 KIAAGKATI

-1132 RLRLKLRVLG
+1132 RLRLKLKVLG
-1142 QLGEELPGA
+1142 PLGEELPGA
-1151 VLWVTR
+1151 VLRVTR

-1163 LYKTDEAGA
+1163 LYKTNEAGA

-1235 LKLKELHILPS
+1235 LELKELHILPS

-1269 PSRKKVK
+1269 PGRKKVK

>member
-1 MYTKISSGKEHR
+1 MHTKISSGKEHR

-47 TETARPEPTPEPP
+47 TETAPPEPIPEPIPEPTPEPP
-60 ADDTTD
+60 ADD
-66 DPANGTTD
+66 
-74 DPADGTTDGTT
+74 
-85 DDPADGT
+85 
-92 TDDPAD
+92 
-98 GTTDDPADGTTD
+98 TTDDPADGTTD

-134 VDGGW
+134 VDGDW
-139 KQVGTVQTDKI
+139 KQVGTVQIDKI
-150 DSNSTRYYIMAA
+150 DSDSTRYYIMAA

-174 SANYSGELFF
+174 SAEYKGELFF
-184 PHTDGRNADTLWAD
+184 PHTDNNGIDKLWAD
-198 AAPKKNTDGA
+198 ALPQKNTDGT
-208 WRIPLSKQ
+208 WRIPLSTQ

-223 LPGNTVGT
+223 LPGNTVGS
-231 PSYFTGSKAKTDP
+231 PGYFDSSKSKTDAA
-244 TMLEDNMFYTITVED
+244 MLAANMFYTVQVED

-299 GKPLELGPTKQT
+299 GKPLKLEPTKQT

-382 LLAPDVDR
+382 LLAPDIDR
-390 IAVTITGA
+390 IEVKLTGEKA
-398 NNHTMF
+398 NDRSLF
-404 YSFAGWKVVS
+404 YSFLGWRV
-414 AAGSPVLPAG
+414 ANITEEVLLQPG
-424 TVLTADDLNAY
+424 TKLTAADLQHY
-435 AGSDGVI
+435 TGSDGEVT
-442 LLQAVWSG
+442 LRAKWSG
-450 VDSHNRPN
+450 EDKLKRPI
-458 TVHFFLHLNGE
+458 TTYFFLHLNGE

-574 KIPAEMLN
+574 EIPAEMLN

-614 FVTKTFAGDAEAIKQ
+614 FVAKTFAGDAEAIKQ

-645 SVTDFTLVPQPAKEV
+645 SVTDFTLVPQPAKAV
-660 TEQGKRGYTRY
+660 TEQGKLGYTRY
-671 DAETDT
+671 DAEADT

-735 AVAYGNDVPNTAV
+735 AAAYGNDVPNTAV

-838 TETLPTGYFGPGT
+838 TEVLPTGYFGPGT
-851 VQVTVVQNTGGNIS
+851 VQVTVAQNTGGNIS

-930 LPGDAYTVEL
+930 LTGDAYTVEL

-1052 EFTLYADVECTK
+1052 EFTLYADAECTK

-1108 KIAAGKATV
+1108 KIAAGKATI

-1132 RLRLKLRVLG
+1132 RLRLKLKVLG
-1142 QLGEELPGA
+1142 PLGEELPGA
-1151 VLWVTR
+1151 VLRVTR

-1163 LYKTDEAGA
+1163 LYKTNEASA

-1224 CEGEEYTYLLT
+1224 CKGEEYTYLLT
-1235 LKLKELHILPS
+1235 LELKELHILPS

-1269 PSRKKVK
+1269 PGRKKVK

>member
-1 MYTKISSGKEHR
+1 MHTKISSGKEHR
-13 RHRARRVSVLL
+13 RHRARRASVLL

-36 GLYTVAGAAEA
+36 GLYTVADAAPAEEEPALVPAPEEALPEPEDSMTKEEETDEQPAEA
-47 TETARPEPTPEPP
+47 QP
-60 ADDTTD
+60 AEDK
-66 DPANGTTD
+66 A
-74 DPADGTTDGTT
+74 
-85 DDPADGT
+85 
-92 TDDPAD
+92 
-98 GTTDDPADGTTD
+98 
-110 DPADD
+110 
-115 ITDRAAPTAT
+115 RAAAAT
-125 AVTVTCYAA
+125 VECYAA
-134 VDGGW
+134 RDGIW
-139 KQVGTVQTDKI
+139 YPVTTVQTAAQYADGSGKL
-150 DSNSTRYYIMAA
+150 RYYITAA
-162 ELDGIY
+162 ELEEVY
-168 GEYGFS
+168 GAYGFKA
-174 SANYSGELFF
+174 ANYHGERFF
-184 PHTDGRNADTLWAD
+184 PHTDSYDPNKMWAD
-198 AAPKKNTDGA
+198 AAPIKSEDGG
-208 WRIPLSKQ
+208 WQIPLSHRTE
-216 GPIYLYY
+216 IRLYY
-223 LPGNTVGT
+223 LPANKEGAE
-231 PSYFTGSKAKTDP
+231 SYFLDKKELSNETLLA
-244 TMLEDNMFYTITVED
+244 ENMFYTVTVED

-299 GKPLELGPTKQT
+299 GTHLELEPTKQT

-317 TIVEISQPVVF
+317 TIEKISQPVVF

-382 LLAPDVDR
+382 LLAPDIDR
-390 IAVTITGA
+390 IEVKLTGEKA
-398 NNHTMF
+398 NNRSLF
-404 YSFAGWKVVS
+404 YSFLGWRV
-414 AAGSPVLPAG
+414 ANITEEVLLQPG
-424 TVLTADDLNAY
+424 TKLTAADLQHY
-435 AGSDGVI
+435 TGSDGEVT
-442 LLQAVWSG
+442 LRAKWSG
-450 VDSHNRPN
+450 EDKLKRPI
-458 TVHFFLHLNGE
+458 TTHFFLHLNGE

-488 ALHTTRML
+488 ALYTIRML

-574 KIPAEMLN
+574 EIPAEMLN

-601 HIDGVLVAKRTRF
+601 HIDGVLVAKRARF
-614 FVTKTFAGDAEAIKQ
+614 FVAKTFAGDAEAIKQ

-645 SVTDFTLVPQPAKEV
+645 SVTDFTLVPQPAKAV
-660 TEQGKRGYTRY
+660 TEQGKLGYTRY
-671 DAETDT
+671 DAEADT

-735 AVAYGNDVPNTAV
+735 AAAYGNDVPNTAV

-838 TETLPTGYFGPGT
+838 TEVLPTGYFGPGT
-851 VQVTVVQNTGGNIS
+851 VQVTVAQNTGGNIS

-930 LPGDAYTVEL
+930 LTGDAYTVEL

-1052 EFTLYADVECTK
+1052 EFTLYADAECTK

-1108 KIAAGKATV
+1108 KIATGKATI

-1132 RLRLKLRVLG
+1132 RLRLKLKVLG
-1142 QLGEELPGA
+1142 PLGEELPGA
-1151 VLWVTR
+1151 VLRVTR

-1163 LYKTDEAGA
+1163 LYKTNEAGA

-1246 TGGTGTVPF
+1246 TGGAGTVPF

-1269 PSRKKVK
+1269 PGRKKVK

>member
-1 MYTKISSGKEHR
+1 MHTKISSGKEHR
-13 RHRARRVSVLL
+13 RHRARRASVLL

-36 GLYTVAGAAEA
+36 GLYTVADAAPAEEEPALVPAPEEALPEPEDSMTKEEETDEQPAEA
-47 TETARPEPTPEPP
+47 QP
-60 ADDTTD
+60 AEDK
-66 DPANGTTD
+66 A
-74 DPADGTTDGTT
+74 
-85 DDPADGT
+85 
-92 TDDPAD
+92 
-98 GTTDDPADGTTD
+98 
-110 DPADD
+110 
-115 ITDRAAPTAT
+115 RAAAAT
-125 AVTVTCYAA
+125 VECYAA
-134 VDGGW
+134 RDGIW
-139 KQVGTVQTDKI
+139 YPVTTVQTAAQYADGSGKL
-150 DSNSTRYYIMAA
+150 RYYITAA
-162 ELDGIY
+162 ELEEVY
-168 GEYGFS
+168 GAYGFKA
-174 SANYSGELFF
+174 ANYHGERFF
-184 PHTDGRNADTLWAD
+184 PHTDSYDPNKMWAG
-198 AAPKKNTDGA
+198 AAPIKSEDGG
-208 WRIPLSKQ
+208 WQIPLSHRTE
-216 GPIYLYY
+216 IRLYY
-223 LPGNTVGT
+223 LPANKEGAE
-231 PSYFTGSKAKTDP
+231 SYFLDKKELSNETLLA
-244 TMLEDNMFYTITVED
+244 ENMFYTVTVED

-299 GKPLELGPTKQT
+299 GTHLELEPTKQT

-317 TIVEISQPVVF
+317 TIEKISQPVVF

-382 LLAPDVDR
+382 LLAPDIDR
-390 IAVTITGA
+390 IEVKLTGEKA
-398 NNHTMF
+398 NNRSLF
-404 YSFAGWKVVS
+404 YSFLGWRV
-414 AAGSPVLPAG
+414 ANITEEVLLQPG
-424 TVLTADDLNAY
+424 TKLTAADLQHY
-435 AGSDGVI
+435 TGSDGEVT
-442 LLQAVWSG
+442 LRAKWSG
-450 VDSHNRPN
+450 EDKLKRPI
-458 TVHFFLHLNGE
+458 TTHFFLHLNGE

-488 ALHTTRML
+488 ALYTIRML

-574 KIPAEMLN
+574 EIPAEMLN

-614 FVTKTFAGDAEAIKQ
+614 FVAKTFAGDAEAIKQ

-645 SVTDFTLVPQPAKEV
+645 SVTDFTLVPQPAKAV
-660 TEQGKRGYTRY
+660 TEQGKLGYTRY
-671 DAETDT
+671 DAEADT
-677 YTWEVPAQQRR
+677 YTWEVPAQQRW

-735 AVAYGNDVPNTAV
+735 AAAYGNDVPNTAV

-838 TETLPTGYFGPGT
+838 TEVLPTGYFGPGT
-851 VQVTVVQNTGGNIS
+851 VQVTVAQNTGGNIS

-930 LPGDAYTVEL
+930 LTGDAYTVEL

-1052 EFTLYADVECTK
+1052 EFTLYADAECTK

-1108 KIAAGKATV
+1108 KIAAGKATI

-1132 RLRLKLRVLG
+1132 RLRLKLKVLG
-1142 QLGEELPGA
+1142 PLGEELPGA
-1151 VLWVTR
+1151 VLRVTR

-1163 LYKTDEAGA
+1163 LYKTNEAGA

-1269 PSRKKVK
+1269 PGRKKVK

>member
-1 MYTKISSGKEHR
+1 MHTKISSGKEHR
-13 RHRARRVSVLL
+13 RHRARRASVLL

-36 GLYTVAGAAEA
+36 GLYTVADAAPAEEEPALVPAPEEALPEPEDSMTKEEETDEQPAEA
-47 TETARPEPTPEPP
+47 QP
-60 ADDTTD
+60 AEDK
-66 DPANGTTD
+66 A
-74 DPADGTTDGTT
+74 
-85 DDPADGT
+85 
-92 TDDPAD
+92 
-98 GTTDDPADGTTD
+98 
-110 DPADD
+110 
-115 ITDRAAPTAT
+115 RAAAAT
-125 AVTVTCYAA
+125 VECYAA
-134 VDGGW
+134 RDGIW
-139 KQVGTVQTDKI
+139 YPVTTVQTAAQYADGSGKL
-150 DSNSTRYYIMAA
+150 RYYITAA

-174 SANYSGELFF
+174 SAEYKGELFF
-184 PHTDGRNADTLWAD
+184 PHTDNNGIDKLWAD
-198 AAPKKNTDGA
+198 ALPQKNTDGT
-208 WRIPLSKQ
+208 WRIPLSTQ

-223 LPGNTVGT
+223 LPGNTVGS
-231 PSYFTGSKAKTDP
+231 PGYFDSSKSKTDAA
-244 TMLEDNMFYTITVED
+244 MLAANMFYTVQVED

-299 GKPLELGPTKQT
+299 GKPLKLEPTKQT

-382 LLAPDVDR
+382 LLAPDIDR
-390 IAVTITGA
+390 IEVKLTGEKA
-398 NNHTMF
+398 NDRSLF
-404 YSFAGWKVVS
+404 YSFLGWRVANITEEVLLQPGTKQT
-414 AAGSPVLPAG
+414 AA
-424 TVLTADDLNAY
+424 DLQHY
-435 AGSDGVI
+435 TGSDGEVT
-442 LLQAVWSG
+442 LRAKWSG
-450 VDSHNRPN
+450 EDKLKRPI
-458 TVHFFLHLNGE
+458 TTYFFLHLNGE

-488 ALHTTRML
+488 TLHTTRML

-574 KIPAEMLN
+574 EIPAEMLN

-614 FVTKTFAGDAEAIKQ
+614 FVAKTFAGDAEAIKQ

-645 SVTDFTLVPQPAKEV
+645 SVTDFTLVPQPAKAV
-660 TEQGKRGYTRY
+660 TEQGKLGYTRY
-671 DAETDT
+671 DAEADT

-735 AVAYGNDVPNTAV
+735 AAAYGNDVPNTAV

-838 TETLPTGYFGPGT
+838 TEVLPTGYFGPGT
-851 VQVTVVQNTGGNIS
+851 VQVTVAQNTGGNIS

-930 LPGDAYTVEL
+930 LTGDAYTVEL

-1052 EFTLYADVECTK
+1052 EFTLYADAECTK

-1108 KIAAGKATV
+1108 KIAAGKATI

-1132 RLRLKLRVLG
+1132 RLRLKLKVLG
-1142 QLGEELPGA
+1142 PLGEELPGA
-1151 VLWVTR
+1151 VLRVTR

-1163 LYKTDEAGA
+1163 LYKTNEASA

-1224 CEGEEYTYLLT
+1224 CKGEEYTYLLT
-1235 LKLKELHILPS
+1235 LELKELHILPS
-1246 TGGTGTVPF
+1246 TGGAGTVPF

-1269 PSRKKVK
+1269 PGRKKVK

>member
-1 MYTKISSGKEHR
+1 MHTKISSGKEHR
-13 RHRARRVSVLL
+13 RHRARRASVLL

-36 GLYTVAGAAEA
+36 GLYTVADAAPAEEEPALVPAPEEALPEPEDSMTKEEETDEQPAEA
-47 TETARPEPTPEPP
+47 QP
-60 ADDTTD
+60 AEDK
-66 DPANGTTD
+66 A
-74 DPADGTTDGTT
+74 
-85 DDPADGT
+85 
-92 TDDPAD
+92 
-98 GTTDDPADGTTD
+98 
-110 DPADD
+110 
-115 ITDRAAPTAT
+115 RAAAAT
-125 AVTVTCYAA
+125 VECYAA
-134 VDGGW
+134 RDGIW
-139 KQVGTVQTDKI
+139 YPVTTVQTAAQYADGRGKL
-150 DSNSTRYYIMAA
+150 RYYITAA
-162 ELDGIY
+162 ELEEVY
-168 GEYGFS
+168 GAYGFKA
-174 SANYSGELFF
+174 ANYHGERFF
-184 PHTDGRNADTLWAD
+184 PHTDSYDPNKMWAG
-198 AAPKKNTDGA
+198 AAPIKSEDGG
-208 WRIPLSKQ
+208 WQIPLSHRTE
-216 GPIYLYY
+216 IRLYY
-223 LPGNTVGT
+223 LPANKEGAE
-231 PSYFTGSKAKTDP
+231 SYFLDKKELSNETLLA
-244 TMLEDNMFYTITVED
+244 ENMFYTVTVED

-299 GKPLELGPTKQT
+299 GTHLELEPTKQT

-317 TIVEISQPVVF
+317 TIEKISQPVVF

-382 LLAPDVDR
+382 LLAPDIDR
-390 IAVTITGA
+390 IEVKLTGEKA
-398 NNHTMF
+398 NDRSLF
-404 YSFAGWKVVS
+404 YSFLGWRV
-414 AAGSPVLPAG
+414 ANITEEVLLQPG
-424 TVLTADDLNAY
+424 TKLTAADLQHY
-435 AGSDGVI
+435 TGSDGEVT
-442 LLQAVWSG
+442 LRAKWSG
-450 VDSHNRPN
+450 EDKLKRPI
-458 TVHFFLHLNGE
+458 TTHFFLHLNGE

-488 ALHTTRML
+488 ALYTIRML

-574 KIPAEMLN
+574 EIPAEMLN

-645 SVTDFTLVPQPAKEV
+645 SVTDFTLVPQPAKAV
-660 TEQGKRGYTRY
+660 TEQGKLGYTRY
-671 DAETDT
+671 DAEADT

-838 TETLPTGYFGPGT
+838 TEVLPTGYFGPGT
-851 VQVTVVQNTGGNIS
+851 VQVTVAQNTGGNIS

-930 LPGDAYTVEL
+930 LTGDAYTVEL

-1052 EFTLYADVECTK
+1052 EFTLYADAECTK

-1108 KIAAGKATV
+1108 KIAAGKATI

-1132 RLRLKLRVLG
+1132 RLRLKLKVLG
-1142 QLGEELPGA
+1142 PLGEELPGA
-1151 VLWVTR
+1151 VLRVTR

-1163 LYKTDEAGA
+1163 LYKTNEASA

-1224 CEGEEYTYLLT
+1224 CKGEEYTYLLT
-1235 LKLKELHILPS
+1235 LELKELHILPS

-1269 PSRKKVK
+1269 PGRKKVK

>member
-1 MYTKISSGKEHR
+1 MHTKISSGKEHR

-36 GLYTVAGAAEA
+36 GLYTVADAAPAEEEPALVPAPEEALPEPEDSMTKEEETDEQPAEA
-47 TETARPEPTPEPP
+47 QP
-60 ADDTTD
+60 AEDK
-66 DPANGTTD
+66 A
-74 DPADGTTDGTT
+74 
-85 DDPADGT
+85 
-92 TDDPAD
+92 
-98 GTTDDPADGTTD
+98 
-110 DPADD
+110 
-115 ITDRAAPTAT
+115 RAAAAT
-125 AVTVTCYAA
+125 VECYAA
-134 VDGGW
+134 RDGIW
-139 KQVGTVQTDKI
+139 YPVTTVQTAAQYADGSGKL
-150 DSNSTRYYIMAA
+150 RYYITAA
-162 ELDGIY
+162 ELEEVY
-168 GEYGFS
+168 GAYGFKA
-174 SANYSGELFF
+174 ANYHGERFF
-184 PHTDGRNADTLWAD
+184 PHTDSYDPNKMWAG
-198 AAPKKNTDGA
+198 AAPIKSEDGG
-208 WRIPLSKQ
+208 WQIPLSHRTE
-216 GPIYLYY
+216 IRLYY
-223 LPGNTVGT
+223 LPANKEGAE
-231 PSYFTGSKAKTDP
+231 SYFLDKKELSNETLLA
-244 TMLEDNMFYTITVED
+244 ENMFYTVTVED

-299 GKPLELGPTKQT
+299 GTHLELEPTKQT

-317 TIVEISQPVVF
+317 TIEKISQPVVF

-382 LLAPDVDR
+382 LLAPDIDR
-390 IAVTITGA
+390 IEVKLTGEKA
-398 NNHTMF
+398 NNRSLF
-404 YSFAGWKVVS
+404 YSFLGWRV
-414 AAGSPVLPAG
+414 ANITEEVLLQPG
-424 TVLTADDLNAY
+424 TKLTAADLQHY
-435 AGSDGVI
+435 TGSDGEVT
-442 LLQAVWSG
+442 LRAKWSG
-450 VDSHNRPN
+450 EDKLKRPI
-458 TVHFFLHLNGE
+458 TTHFFLHLNGE

-478 QWEDQKDYTP
+478 QWEDQKDYMP
-488 ALHTTRML
+488 ALYTIRML

-574 KIPAEMLN
+574 EIPAEMLN

-645 SVTDFTLVPQPAKEV
+645 SVTDFTLVPQPAKAV
-660 TEQGKRGYTRY
+660 TEQGKLGYTRY
-671 DAETDT
+671 DAEADT

-1052 EFTLYADVECTK
+1052 EFTLYADAECTK

-1108 KIAAGKATV
+1108 KIAAGKATI

-1132 RLRLKLRVLG
+1132 RLRLKLKVLG
-1142 QLGEELPGA
+1142 PLGEELPGA
-1151 VLWVTR
+1151 VLRVTR

-1163 LYKTDEAGA
+1163 LYKTNEASA

-1224 CEGEEYTYLLT
+1224 CKGEEYTYLLT
-1235 LKLKELHILPS
+1235 LELKELHILPS

-1269 PSRKKVK
+1269 PGRKKVK

>member
-1 MYTKISSGKEHR
+1 MHTKISSGKEHR
-13 RHRARRVSVLL
+13 RHRARRASVLL

-36 GLYTVAGAAEA
+36 GLYTVADAAPAEEEPALVPAPEEALPEPEDSMTKEEETDEQPAEA
-47 TETARPEPTPEPP
+47 QP
-60 ADDTTD
+60 AEDK
-66 DPANGTTD
+66 A
-74 DPADGTTDGTT
+74 
-85 DDPADGT
+85 
-92 TDDPAD
+92 
-98 GTTDDPADGTTD
+98 
-110 DPADD
+110 
-115 ITDRAAPTAT
+115 RAAAAT
-125 AVTVTCYAA
+125 VECYAA
-134 VDGGW
+134 RDGIW
-139 KQVGTVQTDKI
+139 YPVTTVQTAAQYADGSGKL
-150 DSNSTRYYIMAA
+150 RYYITAA
-162 ELDGIY
+162 ELEEVY
-168 GEYGFS
+168 GAYGFKA
-174 SANYSGELFF
+174 ANYHGERFF
-184 PHTDGRNADTLWAD
+184 PHTDSYDPNKMWAG
-198 AAPKKNTDGA
+198 AAPIKSEDGG
-208 WRIPLSKQ
+208 WQIPLSHRTE
-216 GPIYLYY
+216 IRLYY
-223 LPGNTVGT
+223 LPANKEGAE
-231 PSYFTGSKAKTDP
+231 SYFLDKKELSNETLLA
-244 TMLEDNMFYTITVED
+244 ENMFYTVTVED

-299 GKPLELGPTKQT
+299 GTHLELEPTKQT

-317 TIVEISQPVVF
+317 TIEKISQPVVF

-382 LLAPDVDR
+382 LLAPDIDR
-390 IAVTITGA
+390 IEVKLTGEKA
-398 NNHTMF
+398 NNRSLF
-404 YSFAGWKVVS
+404 YSFLGWRV
-414 AAGSPVLPAG
+414 ANITEEVLLQPG
-424 TVLTADDLNAY
+424 TKLTAADLQHY
-435 AGSDGVI
+435 TGSDGEVT
-442 LLQAVWSG
+442 LRAKWSG
-450 VDSHNRPN
+450 EDKLKRPI
-458 TVHFFLHLNGE
+458 TTHFFLHLNGE

-488 ALHTTRML
+488 ALYTIRML

-574 KIPAEMLN
+574 EIPAEMLN

-645 SVTDFTLVPQPAKEV
+645 SVTDFTLVPQPAKAV
-660 TEQGKRGYTRY
+660 TEQGKLGYTRY
-671 DAETDT
+671 DAEADT

-1052 EFTLYADVECTK
+1052 EFTLYADAECTK

-1108 KIAAGKATV
+1108 KIAAGKATI

-1132 RLRLKLRVLG
+1132 RLRLKLKVLG
-1142 QLGEELPGA
+1142 PLGEELPGA
-1151 VLWVTR
+1151 VLRVTR

-1163 LYKTDEAGA
+1163 LYKTNEAGA

-1246 TGGTGTVPF
+1246 TGGTGKVPF

-1269 PSRKKVK
+1269 PGRKKVK

>member
-1 MYTKISSGKEHR
+1 MHTKISSGKEHR
-13 RHRARRVSVLL
+13 RHRARRASVLL

-36 GLYTVAGAAEA
+36 GLYTVADAAPAEEEPALVPAPEEALPEPEDSMTKEEETDEQPAEA
-47 TETARPEPTPEPP
+47 QP
-60 ADDTTD
+60 AEDK
-66 DPANGTTD
+66 A
-74 DPADGTTDGTT
+74 
-85 DDPADGT
+85 
-92 TDDPAD
+92 
-98 GTTDDPADGTTD
+98 
-110 DPADD
+110 
-115 ITDRAAPTAT
+115 RAAAAT
-125 AVTVTCYAA
+125 VECYAA
-134 VDGGW
+134 RDGIW
-139 KQVGTVQTDKI
+139 YPVTTVQTAAQYADGSGKL
-150 DSNSTRYYIMAA
+150 RYYITAA
-162 ELDGIY
+162 ELEEVY
-168 GEYGFS
+168 GAYGFKA
-174 SANYSGELFF
+174 ANYHGERFF
-184 PHTDGRNADTLWAD
+184 PHTDSYDPNKMWAD
-198 AAPKKNTDGA
+198 AAPIKSEDGG
-208 WRIPLSKQ
+208 WQIPLSHRTE
-216 GPIYLYY
+216 IRLYY
-223 LPGNTVGT
+223 LPANKEGAE
-231 PSYFTGSKAKTDP
+231 SYFLDKKELSNETLLA
-244 TMLEDNMFYTITVED
+244 ENMFYTVTVED

-299 GKPLELGPTKQT
+299 GTHLELEPTKQT

-317 TIVEISQPVVF
+317 TIEKISQPVVF

-382 LLAPDVDR
+382 LLAPDIDR
-390 IAVTITGA
+390 IEVKLTGEKA
-398 NNHTMF
+398 NNRSLF
-404 YSFAGWKVVS
+404 YSFLGWRV
-414 AAGSPVLPAG
+414 ANITEEVLLQPG
-424 TVLTADDLNAY
+424 TKLTAADLQHY
-435 AGSDGVI
+435 TGSDGEVT
-442 LLQAVWSG
+442 LRAKWSG
-450 VDSHNRPN
+450 EDKLKRPI
-458 TVHFFLHLNGE
+458 TTYFFLHLNGE

-574 KIPAEMLN
+574 EIPAEMLN

-614 FVTKTFAGDAEAIKQ
+614 FVAKTFAGDAEAIKQ

-645 SVTDFTLVPQPAKEV
+645 SVTDFTLVPQPAKAV
-660 TEQGKRGYTRY
+660 TEQGKLGYTRY
-671 DAETDT
+671 DAEADT

-1052 EFTLYADVECTK
+1052 EFTLYADAECTK

-1108 KIAAGKATV
+1108 KIAAGKATI

-1132 RLRLKLRVLG
+1132 RLRLKLKVLG
-1142 QLGEELPGA
+1142 PLGEELPGA
-1151 VLWVTR
+1151 VLRVTR

-1163 LYKTDEAGA
+1163 LYKTNEAGA

-1246 TGGTGTVPF
+1246 TGGAGTVPF

-1269 PSRKKVK
+1269 PGRKKVK

>member
-1 MYTKISSGKEHR
+1 MHTKISSGKEHR
-13 RHRARRVSVLL
+13 RHRARRASVLL

-36 GLYTVAGAAEA
+36 GLYTVVDAAPAEEEPALVPAPEEALPEPEDSMTKEEETDEQPAEA
-47 TETARPEPTPEPP
+47 QP
-60 ADDTTD
+60 AEDK
-66 DPANGTTD
+66 A
-74 DPADGTTDGTT
+74 
-85 DDPADGT
+85 
-92 TDDPAD
+92 
-98 GTTDDPADGTTD
+98 
-110 DPADD
+110 
-115 ITDRAAPTAT
+115 RAAAAT
-125 AVTVTCYAA
+125 VECYAA
-134 VDGGW
+134 RDGIW
-139 KQVGTVQTDKI
+139 YPVTTVQTAAQYADGSGKL
-150 DSNSTRYYIMAA
+150 RYYITAA
-162 ELDGIY
+162 ELEEVY
-168 GEYGFS
+168 GAYGFKA
-174 SANYSGELFF
+174 ANYHGERFF
-184 PHTDGRNADTLWAD
+184 PHTDSYDPNKMWAG
-198 AAPKKNTDGA
+198 AAPIKSEDGG
-208 WRIPLSKQ
+208 WQIPLSHRTE
-216 GPIYLYY
+216 IRLYY
-223 LPGNTVGT
+223 LPANKEGAE
-231 PSYFTGSKAKTDP
+231 SYFLDKKELSNETLLA
-244 TMLEDNMFYTITVED
+244 ENMFYTVTVED

-299 GKPLELGPTKQT
+299 GTHLELEPTKQT

-317 TIVEISQPVVF
+317 TIEKISQPVVF

-382 LLAPDVDR
+382 LLAPDIDR
-390 IAVTITGA
+390 IEVKLTGEKA
-398 NNHTMF
+398 NNRSLF
-404 YSFAGWKVVS
+404 YSFLGWRV
-414 AAGSPVLPAG
+414 ANITEEVLLQPG
-424 TVLTADDLNAY
+424 TKLTAADLQHY
-435 AGSDGVI
+435 TGSDGEVT
-442 LLQAVWSG
+442 LRAKWSG
-450 VDSHNRPN
+450 EDKLKRPI
-458 TVHFFLHLNGE
+458 TTHFFLHLNGE

-488 ALHTTRML
+488 ALYTIRML

-574 KIPAEMLN
+574 EIPAEMLN

-645 SVTDFTLVPQPAKEV
+645 SVTDFTLVPQPAKAV
-660 TEQGKRGYTRY
+660 TEQGKLGYTRY
-671 DAETDT
+671 DAEADT

-1052 EFTLYADVECTK
+1052 EFTLYADAECTK

-1108 KIAAGKATV
+1108 KIAAGKATI

-1132 RLRLKLRVLG
+1132 RLRLKLKVLG
-1142 QLGEELPGA
+1142 PLGEELPGA
-1151 VLWVTR
+1151 VLRVTR

-1163 LYKTDEAGA
+1163 LYKTNEAGA

-1235 LKLKELHILPS
+1235 LELKELHILPS

-1269 PSRKKVK
+1269 PGRKKVK

>member
-1 MYTKISSGKEHR
+1 MHTKISSGKEHR
-13 RHRARRVSVLL
+13 RHRARRASVLL

-36 GLYTVAGAAEA
+36 GLYTVADAAPAEEEPALVPAPEEALPEPEDSMTKEEETDEQPAEA
-47 TETARPEPTPEPP
+47 QP
-60 ADDTTD
+60 AEDK
-66 DPANGTTD
+66 A
-74 DPADGTTDGTT
+74 
-85 DDPADGT
+85 
-92 TDDPAD
+92 
-98 GTTDDPADGTTD
+98 
-110 DPADD
+110 
-115 ITDRAAPTAT
+115 RAAAAT
-125 AVTVTCYAA
+125 VECYAA
-134 VDGGW
+134 RDGIW
-139 KQVGTVQTDKI
+139 YPVTTVQTAAQYADGSGKL
-150 DSNSTRYYIMAA
+150 RYYITAA
-162 ELDGIY
+162 ELEEVY
-168 GEYGFS
+168 GAYGFKA
-174 SANYSGELFF
+174 ANYHGERFF
-184 PHTDGRNADTLWAD
+184 PHTDSYDPNKMWAG
-198 AAPKKNTDGA
+198 AAPIKSEDGG
-208 WRIPLSKQ
+208 WQIPLSHRTE
-216 GPIYLYY
+216 IRLYY
-223 LPGNTVGT
+223 LPANKEGAE
-231 PSYFTGSKAKTDP
+231 SYFLDKKELSNETLLA
-244 TMLEDNMFYTITVED
+244 ENMFYTVTVED

-299 GKPLELGPTKQT
+299 GTHLELEPTKQT

-317 TIVEISQPVVF
+317 TIEKISQPVVF

-382 LLAPDVDR
+382 LLALDIDR
-390 IAVTITGA
+390 IEVKLTGEKA
-398 NNHTMF
+398 NNRSLF
-404 YSFAGWKVVS
+404 YSFLGWRV
-414 AAGSPVLPAG
+414 ANITEEVLLQPG
-424 TVLTADDLNAY
+424 TKLTAADLQHY
-435 AGSDGVI
+435 TGSDGEVT
-442 LLQAVWSG
+442 LRAKWSG
-450 VDSHNRPN
+450 EDKLKRPI
-458 TVHFFLHLNGE
+458 TTHFFLHLNGE

-488 ALHTTRML
+488 ALYTIRML

-574 KIPAEMLN
+574 EIPAEMLN

-645 SVTDFTLVPQPAKEV
+645 SVTDFTLVPQPAKAV
-660 TEQGKRGYTRY
+660 TEQGKLGYTRY
-671 DAETDT
+671 DAEADT

-1052 EFTLYADVECTK
+1052 EFTLYADAECTK

-1108 KIAAGKATV
+1108 KIAAGKATI

-1132 RLRLKLRVLG
+1132 RLRLKLKVLG
-1142 QLGEELPGA
+1142 PLGEELPGA
-1151 VLWVTR
+1151 VLRVTR

-1163 LYKTDEAGA
+1163 LYKTNEAGA

-1235 LKLKELHILPS
+1235 LELKELHILPS

-1269 PSRKKVK
+1269 PGRKKVK

>member
-1 MYTKISSGKEHR
+1 MHTKISSGKEHR
-13 RHRARRVSVLL
+13 RHRARRASVLL

-36 GLYTVAGAAEA
+36 GLYTVADAAPAEEEPALVPAPEEALPEPEDSMTKEEETDEQPAEA
-47 TETARPEPTPEPP
+47 QP
-60 ADDTTD
+60 AEDK
-66 DPANGTTD
+66 A
-74 DPADGTTDGTT
+74 
-85 DDPADGT
+85 
-92 TDDPAD
+92 
-98 GTTDDPADGTTD
+98 
-110 DPADD
+110 
-115 ITDRAAPTAT
+115 RAAAAT
-125 AVTVTCYAA
+125 VECYAA
-134 VDGGW
+134 RDGIW
-139 KQVGTVQTDKI
+139 YPVTTVQTAAQYADGSGKL
-150 DSNSTRYYIMAA
+150 RYYITAA
-162 ELDGIY
+162 ELEEVY
-168 GEYGFS
+168 GAYGFKA
-174 SANYSGELFF
+174 ANYHGERFF
-184 PHTDGRNADTLWAD
+184 PHTDSYDPNKMWAD
-198 AAPKKNTDGA
+198 AAPIKSEDGG
-208 WRIPLSKQ
+208 WQIPLSHRTE
-216 GPIYLYY
+216 IRLYY
-223 LPGNTVGT
+223 LPANKEGAE
-231 PSYFTGSKAKTDP
+231 SYFLDKKELSNETLLA
-244 TMLEDNMFYTITVED
+244 ENMFYTVTVED

-299 GKPLELGPTKQT
+299 GTHLELEPTKQT

-317 TIVEISQPVVF
+317 TIEKISQPVVF

-382 LLAPDVDR
+382 LLAPDIDR
-390 IAVTITGA
+390 IEVKLTGEKA
-398 NNHTMF
+398 NNRSLF
-404 YSFAGWKVVS
+404 YSFLGWRV
-414 AAGSPVLPAG
+414 ANITEEVLLQPG
-424 TVLTADDLNAY
+424 TKLTAADLQHY
-435 AGSDGVI
+435 TGSDGEVT
-442 LLQAVWSG
+442 LRAKWSG
-450 VDSHNRPN
+450 EDKLKRPI
-458 TVHFFLHLNGE
+458 TTHFFLHLNGE

-488 ALHTTRML
+488 ALYTTRML

-574 KIPAEMLN
+574 DIPAEMLN

-645 SVTDFTLVPQPAKEV
+645 SVTDFTLVPQPAKAV
-660 TEQGKRGYTRY
+660 TEQGKLGYTRY
-671 DAETDT
+671 DAEADT

-720 GGYQDYPEESGITIT
+720 GGYQDYPEESDITIT

-777 KVEYKLSRPGGAEVV
+777 KVEYKLSRPGGAEVA

-851 VQVTVVQNTGGNIS
+851 VQVTVAQNTGGNIS

-940 NKENEWQYTWEN
+940 NKENEWQCTWEN

-992 AKALYRQAE
+992 AKALYRETGKQ
-1001 DKEYREEHWWQKADG
+1001 EYREEHWWQGADG
-1016 TQCFAREALLVVNN
+1016 TQHFAREALLVVNN

-1052 EFTLYADVECTK
+1052 EFTLYADAECTK
-1064 RLATATSDENGDV
+1064 RLATATSYENGDV

-1108 KIAAGKATV
+1108 KIAAGKATI

-1132 RLRLKLRVLG
+1132 RLRLKLKVLG
-1142 QLGEELPGA
+1142 PLGEELPGA
-1151 VLWVTR
+1151 VLRVTR

-1163 LYKTDEAGA
+1163 LYKTNEAGA

-1191 TGYVPEDSA
+1191 TGYVPEDSV

-1224 CEGEEYTYLLT
+1224 REGEEYTYLLT
-1235 LKLKELHILPS
+1235 LELKELHILPS

-1269 PSRKKVK
+1269 PGRKKVK

>member
-1 MYTKISSGKEHR
+1 MHTKISSGKEHR
-13 RHRARRVSVLL
+13 RHRARRASVLL

-36 GLYTVAGAAEA
+36 GLYTVADAAPAEEEPALVPAPEEALPEPEDSMTKEEETDEQPAEA
-47 TETARPEPTPEPP
+47 QP
-60 ADDTTD
+60 AEDK
-66 DPANGTTD
+66 A
-74 DPADGTTDGTT
+74 
-85 DDPADGT
+85 
-92 TDDPAD
+92 
-98 GTTDDPADGTTD
+98 
-110 DPADD
+110 
-115 ITDRAAPTAT
+115 RAAAAT
-125 AVTVTCYAA
+125 VECYAA
-134 VDGGW
+134 RDGIW
-139 KQVGTVQTDKI
+139 YPVTTVQTAAQYADGSGKL
-150 DSNSTRYYIMAA
+150 RYYITAA
-162 ELDGIY
+162 ELEEVY
-168 GEYGFS
+168 GAYGFKA
-174 SANYSGELFF
+174 ANYHGERFF
-184 PHTDGRNADTLWAD
+184 PHTDSYDPNKMWAD
-198 AAPKKNTDGA
+198 AAPIKSEDGG
-208 WRIPLSKQ
+208 WQIPLSHRTE
-216 GPIYLYY
+216 IRLYY
-223 LPGNTVGT
+223 LPANKEGAE
-231 PSYFTGSKAKTDP
+231 SYFLDKKELSNETLLA
-244 TMLEDNMFYTITVED
+244 ENMFYTVTVED

-299 GKPLELGPTKQT
+299 GTHLELEPTKQT

-317 TIVEISQPVVF
+317 TIEKISQPVVF

-382 LLAPDVDR
+382 LLAPDIDR
-390 IAVTITGA
+390 IEVKLTGEKA
-398 NNHTMF
+398 NNRSLF
-404 YSFAGWKVVS
+404 YSFLGWRV
-414 AAGSPVLPAG
+414 ANITEEVLLQPG
-424 TVLTADDLNAY
+424 TKLTAADLQHY
-435 AGSDGVI
+435 TGSDGEVT
-442 LLQAVWSG
+442 LRAKWSG
-450 VDSHNRPN
+450 EDKLKRPI
-458 TVHFFLHLNGE
+458 TTHFFLHLNGE

-488 ALHTTRML
+488 ALYTIRML

-574 KIPAEMLN
+574 EIPAEMLN
-582 SDYFQIRWNMVK
+582 SDHFQIRWNMVK

-645 SVTDFTLVPQPAKEV
+645 SVTDFTLVPQPAKAV
-660 TEQGKRGYTRY
+660 TEQGKLGYTRY
-671 DAETDT
+671 DAEADT

-735 AVAYGNDVPNTAV
+735 AAAYGNDVPNTAV

-838 TETLPTGYFGPGT
+838 TEVLPTGYFGPGT
-851 VQVTVVQNTGGNIS
+851 VQVTVAQNTGGNIS

-930 LPGDAYTVEL
+930 LTGDAYTVEL

-1052 EFTLYADVECTK
+1052 EFTLYADAECTK

-1108 KIAAGKATV
+1108 KIAAGKATI

-1132 RLRLKLRVLG
+1132 RLRLKLKVLG
-1142 QLGEELPGA
+1142 PLGEELPGA
-1151 VLWVTR
+1151 VLRVTR

-1163 LYKTDEAGA
+1163 LYKTNEAGA

-1246 TGGTGTVPF
+1246 TGGAGTVPF

-1269 PSRKKVK
+1269 PGRKKVK

>member
-1 MYTKISSGKEHR
+1 MHTKISSGKEHR
-13 RHRARRVSVLL
+13 RHRARRASVLL

-36 GLYTVAGAAEA
+36 GLYTVADAAPAEEEPALVPAPEEALPEPEDSMTKEEETDEQPAEA
-47 TETARPEPTPEPP
+47 QP
-60 ADDTTD
+60 AEDK
-66 DPANGTTD
+66 A
-74 DPADGTTDGTT
+74 
-85 DDPADGT
+85 
-92 TDDPAD
+92 
-98 GTTDDPADGTTD
+98 
-110 DPADD
+110 
-115 ITDRAAPTAT
+115 RAAAAT
-125 AVTVTCYAA
+125 VECYAA
-134 VDGGW
+134 RDGIW
-139 KQVGTVQTDKI
+139 YPVTTVQTAAQYADGRGKL
-150 DSNSTRYYIMAA
+150 RYYITAA
-162 ELDGIY
+162 ELEEVY
-168 GEYGFS
+168 GAYGFKA
-174 SANYSGELFF
+174 ANYHGERFF
-184 PHTDGRNADTLWAD
+184 PHTDSYDPNKMWAG
-198 AAPKKNTDGA
+198 AAPIKSEDGG
-208 WRIPLSKQ
+208 WQIPLSHRTE
-216 GPIYLYY
+216 IRLYY
-223 LPGNTVGT
+223 LPANKEGAE
-231 PSYFTGSKAKTDP
+231 SYFLDKKELSNETLLA
-244 TMLEDNMFYTITVED
+244 ENMFYTVTVED

-299 GKPLELGPTKQT
+299 GTHLELEPTKQT

-317 TIVEISQPVVF
+317 TIEKISQPVVF

-382 LLAPDVDR
+382 LLAPDIDR
-390 IAVTITGA
+390 IEVKLTGEKA
-398 NNHTMF
+398 NDRSLF
-404 YSFAGWKVVS
+404 YSFLGWRV
-414 AAGSPVLPAG
+414 ANITEEVLLQPG
-424 TVLTADDLNAY
+424 TKLTAADLQHY
-435 AGSDGVI
+435 TGSDGEVT
-442 LLQAVWSG
+442 LRAKWSG
-450 VDSHNRPN
+450 EDKLKRPI
-458 TVHFFLHLNGE
+458 TTHFFLHLNGE

-488 ALHTTRML
+488 ALYTIRML

-574 KIPAEMLN
+574 EIPAEMLN

-645 SVTDFTLVPQPAKEV
+645 SVTDFTLVPQPAKAV
-660 TEQGKRGYTRY
+660 TEQGKLGYTRY
-671 DAETDT
+671 DAEADT

-838 TETLPTGYFGPGT
+838 TEVLPTGYFGPGT
-851 VQVTVVQNTGGNIS
+851 VQVTVAQNTGGNIS

-930 LPGDAYTVEL
+930 LTGDAYTVEL

-1052 EFTLYADVECTK
+1052 EFTLYADAECTK

-1108 KIAAGKATV
+1108 KIAAGKATI

-1132 RLRLKLRVLG
+1132 RLRLKLKVLG
-1142 QLGEELPGA
+1142 PLGEELPGA
-1151 VLWVTR
+1151 VLRVTR

-1163 LYKTDEAGA
+1163 LYKTNEAGA

-1269 PSRKKVK
+1269 PGRKKVK

>member
-1 MYTKISSGKEHR
+1 MHTKISSGKEHR
-13 RHRARRVSVLL
+13 RHRARRASVLL

-36 GLYTVAGAAEA
+36 GLYTVADAAPAEEEPALVPAPEEALPEPEDSMTKEEETDEQPAEA
-47 TETARPEPTPEPP
+47 QP
-60 ADDTTD
+60 AEDK
-66 DPANGTTD
+66 A
-74 DPADGTTDGTT
+74 
-85 DDPADGT
+85 
-92 TDDPAD
+92 
-98 GTTDDPADGTTD
+98 
-110 DPADD
+110 
-115 ITDRAAPTAT
+115 RAAAAT
-125 AVTVTCYAA
+125 VECYAA
-134 VDGGW
+134 RDGIW
-139 KQVGTVQTDKI
+139 YPVTTVQTAAQYADGSGKL
-150 DSNSTRYYIMAA
+150 RYYITAA
-162 ELDGIY
+162 ELEEVY
-168 GEYGFS
+168 GAYGFKA
-174 SANYSGELFF
+174 ANYHGERFF
-184 PHTDGRNADTLWAD
+184 PHTDSYDPNKMWAD
-198 AAPKKNTDGA
+198 AAPIKSEDGG
-208 WRIPLSKQ
+208 WQIPLSHRTE
-216 GPIYLYY
+216 IRLYY
-223 LPGNTVGT
+223 LPANKEGAE
-231 PSYFTGSKAKTDP
+231 SYFLDKKELSNETLLA
-244 TMLEDNMFYTITVED
+244 ENMFYTVTVED

-299 GKPLELGPTKQT
+299 GTHLELEPTKQT

-317 TIVEISQPVVF
+317 TIEKISQPVVF

-382 LLAPDVDR
+382 LLAPDIDR
-390 IAVTITGA
+390 IEVKLTGEKA
-398 NNHTMF
+398 NNRSLF
-404 YSFAGWKVVS
+404 YSFLGWRV
-414 AAGSPVLPAG
+414 ANITEEVLLQPG
-424 TVLTADDLNAY
+424 TKLTAADLQHY
-435 AGSDGVI
+435 TGSDGEVT
-442 LLQAVWSG
+442 LRAKWSG
-450 VDSHNRPN
+450 EDKLKRPI
-458 TVHFFLHLNGE
+458 TTHFFLHLNGE

-488 ALHTTRML
+488 ALYTIRML

-574 KIPAEMLN
+574 EIPAEMLN

-645 SVTDFTLVPQPAKEV
+645 SVTDFTLVPQPAKAV
-660 TEQGKRGYTRY
+660 TEQGKLGYTRY
-671 DAETDT
+671 DAEADT

-957 DGTVADYTLREIEI
+957 DGTVADYTLRVIEI

-1052 EFTLYADVECTK
+1052 EFTLYADAECTK

-1108 KIAAGKATV
+1108 KIAAGKATI

-1132 RLRLKLRVLG
+1132 RLRLKLKVLG
-1142 QLGEELPGA
+1142 PLGEELPGA
-1151 VLWVTR
+1151 VLRVTR

-1163 LYKTDEAGA
+1163 LYKTNEAGA

-1269 PSRKKVK
+1269 PGRKKVK

>member
-1 MYTKISSGKEHR
+1 MHTKISSGKEHR
-13 RHRARRVSVLL
+13 RHRARRASVLL

-36 GLYTVAGAAEA
+36 GLYTVADAAPAEEEPALVPAPEEALPEPEDSMTKEEETDEQPAEA
-47 TETARPEPTPEPP
+47 QP
-60 ADDTTD
+60 AEDK
-66 DPANGTTD
+66 A
-74 DPADGTTDGTT
+74 
-85 DDPADGT
+85 
-92 TDDPAD
+92 
-98 GTTDDPADGTTD
+98 
-110 DPADD
+110 
-115 ITDRAAPTAT
+115 RAAAAT
-125 AVTVTCYAA
+125 VECYAA
-134 VDGGW
+134 RDGIW
-139 KQVGTVQTDKI
+139 YPVTTVQTAAQYADGSGKL
-150 DSNSTRYYIMAA
+150 RYYITAA
-162 ELDGIY
+162 ELEEVY
-168 GEYGFS
+168 GAYGFKA
-174 SANYSGELFF
+174 ANYHGERFF
-184 PHTDGRNADTLWAD
+184 PHTDSYDPNKMWAD
-198 AAPKKNTDGA
+198 AAPIKSEDGG
-208 WRIPLSKQ
+208 WQIPLSHRTE
-216 GPIYLYY
+216 IRLYY
-223 LPGNTVGT
+223 LPANKEGAE
-231 PSYFTGSKAKTDP
+231 SYFLDKKELSNETLLA
-244 TMLEDNMFYTITVED
+244 ENMFYTVTVED

-299 GKPLELGPTKQT
+299 GTHLELEPTKQT

-317 TIVEISQPVVF
+317 TIEKISQPVVF

-382 LLAPDVDR
+382 LLAPDIDR
-390 IAVTITGA
+390 IEVKLTGEKA
-398 NNHTMF
+398 NNRSLF
-404 YSFAGWKVVS
+404 YSFLGWRV
-414 AAGSPVLPAG
+414 ANITEEVLLQPG
-424 TVLTADDLNAY
+424 TKLTAADLQHY
-435 AGSDGVI
+435 TGSDGEVT
-442 LLQAVWSG
+442 LRAKWSG
-450 VDSHNRPN
+450 EDKLKRPI
-458 TVHFFLHLNGE
+458 TTHFFLHLNGE

-488 ALHTTRML
+488 ALYTIRML

-574 KIPAEMLN
+574 EIPAEMLN

-601 HIDGVLVAKRTRF
+601 HIDGVLVAKRARF
-614 FVTKTFAGDAEAIKQ
+614 FVAKTFAGDAEAIKQ

-645 SVTDFTLVPQPAKEV
+645 SVTDFTLVPQPAKAV
-660 TEQGKRGYTRY
+660 TEQGKLGYTRY
-671 DAETDT
+671 DAEADT

-735 AVAYGNDVPNTAV
+735 AAAYGNDVPNTAV

-838 TETLPTGYFGPGT
+838 TEVLPTGYFGPGT
-851 VQVTVVQNTGGNIS
+851 VQVTVAQNTGGNIS

-880 TGSWLQNADADNVV
+880 TGSWLQNADADKVV

-930 LPGDAYTVEL
+930 LTGDAYTVEL

-1052 EFTLYADVECTK
+1052 EFTLYADAECTK

-1108 KIAAGKATV
+1108 KIAAGKATI

-1132 RLRLKLRVLG
+1132 RLRLKLKVLG
-1142 QLGEELPGA
+1142 PLGEELPGA
-1151 VLWVTR
+1151 VLRVTR

-1163 LYKTDEAGA
+1163 LYKTNEAGA

-1246 TGGTGTVPF
+1246 TGGAGTVPF

-1269 PSRKKVK
+1269 PGRKKVK

>member
-1 MYTKISSGKEHR
+1 MHTKISSGKEHR

-47 TETARPEPTPEPP
+47 TETAPPEPIPEPIPEPTPEPP
-60 ADDTTD
+60 ADD
-66 DPANGTTD
+66 
-74 DPADGTTDGTT
+74 
-85 DDPADGT
+85 
-92 TDDPAD
+92 
-98 GTTDDPADGTTD
+98 TTD

-134 VDGGW
+134 VDGDW

-150 DSNSTRYYIMAA
+150 DSDSTRYYIMAA

-174 SANYSGELFF
+174 SAEYKGELFF
-184 PHTDGRNADTLWAD
+184 PHTDNNGIDKLWAD
-198 AAPKKNTDGA
+198 ALPQKNTDGT
-208 WRIPLSKQ
+208 WRIPLSTQ

-223 LPGNTVGT
+223 LPGNTVGS
-231 PSYFTGSKAKTDP
+231 PGYFDSSKSKTDAA
-244 TMLEDNMFYTITVED
+244 MLAANMFYTVQVED

-299 GKPLELGPTKQT
+299 GKPLKLEPTKQT

-382 LLAPDVDR
+382 LLAPDIDR
-390 IAVTITGA
+390 IEVKLTGEKA
-398 NNHTMF
+398 NDRSLF
-404 YSFAGWKVVS
+404 YSFLGWRVANITEEVLLQPGTKQT
-414 AAGSPVLPAG
+414 AA
-424 TVLTADDLNAY
+424 DLQHY
-435 AGSDGVI
+435 TGSDGEVT
-442 LLQAVWSG
+442 LRAKWSG
-450 VDSHNRPN
+450 EDKLKRPI
-458 TVHFFLHLNGE
+458 TTYFFLHLNGE

-478 QWEDQKDYTP
+478 QWEDHKDYTP
-488 ALHTTRML
+488 TLHTTRML

-574 KIPAEMLN
+574 EIPAEMLN

-614 FVTKTFAGDAEAIKQ
+614 FVAKTFAGDAEAIKQ

-645 SVTDFTLVPQPAKEV
+645 SVTDFTLVPQPAKAV
-660 TEQGKRGYTRY
+660 TEQGKLGYTRY
-671 DAETDT
+671 DAEADT

-735 AVAYGNDVPNTAV
+735 AAAYGNDVPNTAV

-838 TETLPTGYFGPGT
+838 TEVLPTGYFGPGT
-851 VQVTVVQNTGGNIS
+851 VQVTVAQNTGGNIS

-930 LPGDAYTVEL
+930 LTGDAYTVEL

-1052 EFTLYADVECTK
+1052 EFTLYADAECTK

-1108 KIAAGKATV
+1108 KIAAGKATI

-1132 RLRLKLRVLG
+1132 RLRLKLKVLG
-1142 QLGEELPGA
+1142 PLGEELPGA
-1151 VLWVTR
+1151 VLRVTR

-1163 LYKTDEAGA
+1163 LYKTNEAGA

-1269 PSRKKVK
+1269 PGRKKVK

>member
-1 MYTKISSGKEHR
+1 MHTKISSGKEHR

-36 GLYTVAGAAEA
+36 GLYTVADAAPAEEEPALVPAPEEALPEPEDSMTKEEETDEQPAEA
-47 TETARPEPTPEPP
+47 QP
-60 ADDTTD
+60 AEDK
-66 DPANGTTD
+66 A
-74 DPADGTTDGTT
+74 
-85 DDPADGT
+85 
-92 TDDPAD
+92 
-98 GTTDDPADGTTD
+98 
-110 DPADD
+110 
-115 ITDRAAPTAT
+115 RAAAAT
-125 AVTVTCYAA
+125 VECYAA
-134 VDGGW
+134 RDGIW
-139 KQVGTVQTDKI
+139 YPVTTVQTAAQYADGSGKL
-150 DSNSTRYYIMAA
+150 RYYITAA
-162 ELDGIY
+162 ELEEVY
-168 GEYGFS
+168 GAYGFKA
-174 SANYSGELFF
+174 ANYHGERFF
-184 PHTDGRNADTLWAD
+184 PHTDSYDPNKMWAG
-198 AAPKKNTDGA
+198 AAPIKSEDGG
-208 WRIPLSKQ
+208 WQIPLSHRTE
-216 GPIYLYY
+216 IRLYY
-223 LPGNTVGT
+223 LPANKEGAE
-231 PSYFTGSKAKTDP
+231 SYFLDKKELSNETLLA
-244 TMLEDNMFYTITVED
+244 ENMFYTVTVED

-299 GKPLELGPTKQT
+299 GTHLELEPTKQT

-317 TIVEISQPVVF
+317 TIEKISQPVVF

-382 LLAPDVDR
+382 LLAPDIDR
-390 IAVTITGA
+390 IEVKLTGEKA
-398 NNHTMF
+398 NDRSLF
-404 YSFAGWKVVS
+404 YSFLGWRV
-414 AAGSPVLPAG
+414 ANITEEVLLQPG
-424 TVLTADDLNAY
+424 TKLTAADLQHY
-435 AGSDGVI
+435 TGSDGEVT
-442 LLQAVWSG
+442 LRAKWSG
-450 VDSHNRPN
+450 EDKLKRPI
-458 TVHFFLHLNGE
+458 TTYFFLHLNGE

-511 GVVKPLVARAT
+511 GVVKPLAARAT

-574 KIPAEMLN
+574 EIPAEMLN

-614 FVTKTFAGDAEAIKQ
+614 FVAKTFAGDAEAIKQ

-645 SVTDFTLVPQPAKEV
+645 SVTDFTLVPQPAKAV
-660 TEQGKRGYTRY
+660 TEQGKLGYTRY
-671 DAETDT
+671 DAEADT

-735 AVAYGNDVPNTAV
+735 AAAYGNDVPNTAV

-838 TETLPTGYFGPGT
+838 TEVLPTGYFGPGT
-851 VQVTVVQNTGGNIS
+851 VQVTVAQNTGGNIS

-930 LPGDAYTVEL
+930 LTGDAYTVEL

-1052 EFTLYADVECTK
+1052 EFTLYADAECTK

-1108 KIAAGKATV
+1108 KIAAGKATI

-1132 RLRLKLRVLG
+1132 RLRLKLKVLG
-1142 QLGEELPGA
+1142 PLGEELPGA
-1151 VLWVTR
+1151 VLRVTR

-1163 LYKTDEAGA
+1163 LYKTNEAGA

-1269 PSRKKVK
+1269 PGRKKVK

>member
-1 MYTKISSGKEHR
+1 MHTKISSGKEHR

-36 GLYTVAGAAEA
+36 GLYTVADAAPAEEEPALVPAPEEALPEPEDSMTKEEETDEQPAEA
-47 TETARPEPTPEPP
+47 QP
-60 ADDTTD
+60 AEDK
-66 DPANGTTD
+66 A
-74 DPADGTTDGTT
+74 
-85 DDPADGT
+85 
-92 TDDPAD
+92 
-98 GTTDDPADGTTD
+98 
-110 DPADD
+110 
-115 ITDRAAPTAT
+115 RAAAAT
-125 AVTVTCYAA
+125 VECYAA
-134 VDGGW
+134 RDGIW
-139 KQVGTVQTDKI
+139 YPVTTVQTAAQYADGSGKL
-150 DSNSTRYYIMAA
+150 RYYITAA
-162 ELDGIY
+162 ELEEVY
-168 GEYGFS
+168 GAYGFKA
-174 SANYSGELFF
+174 ANYHGERFF
-184 PHTDGRNADTLWAD
+184 PHTDSYDPNKMWAG
-198 AAPKKNTDGA
+198 AAPIKSEDGG
-208 WRIPLSKQ
+208 WQIPLSHRTE
-216 GPIYLYY
+216 IRLYY
-223 LPGNTVGT
+223 LPANKEGAE
-231 PSYFTGSKAKTDP
+231 SYFLDKKELSNETLLA
-244 TMLEDNMFYTITVED
+244 ENMFYTVTVED

-299 GKPLELGPTKQT
+299 GTHLELEPTKQT

-317 TIVEISQPVVF
+317 TIEKISQPVVF

-382 LLAPDVDR
+382 LLAPDIDR
-390 IAVTITGA
+390 IEVKLTGEKA
-398 NNHTMF
+398 NNRSLF
-404 YSFAGWKVVS
+404 YSFLGWRV
-414 AAGSPVLPAG
+414 ANITEEVLLQPG
-424 TVLTADDLNAY
+424 TKLTAADLQHY
-435 AGSDGVI
+435 TGSDGEVT
-442 LLQAVWSG
+442 LRAKWSG
-450 VDSHNRPN
+450 EDKLKRPI
-458 TVHFFLHLNGE
+458 TTHFFLHLNGE

-488 ALHTTRML
+488 ALYTIRML

-574 KIPAEMLN
+574 EIPAEMLN

-645 SVTDFTLVPQPAKEV
+645 SVTDFTLVPQPAKAV
-660 TEQGKRGYTRY
+660 TEQGKLGYTRY
-671 DAETDT
+671 DAEADT

-1052 EFTLYADVECTK
+1052 EFTLYADAECTK

-1108 KIAAGKATV
+1108 KIAAGKATI

-1132 RLRLKLRVLG
+1132 RLRLKLKVLG
-1142 QLGEELPGA
+1142 PLGEELPGA
-1151 VLWVTR
+1151 VLRVTR

-1163 LYKTDEAGA
+1163 LYKTNEASA

-1235 LKLKELHILPS
+1235 LELKELHILPS

-1269 PSRKKVK
+1269 PGRKKVK